1 MIAEKTIYSLEFNK
15 IREILQKFAVSRSGK
30 NKILQMMPEDNINQ
44 INILLDE
51 VYQADKILFEYTES
65 PDFSFDDIS
74 EIVDKADKNVTL
86 SMGELLKIARVMKI
100 SRLVADT
107 IGNINSSEIE
117 LIKDY
122 ANMLFADI
130 LLENDIYKSILG
142 ENEMAD
148 TASSELKRIR
158 DAITK
163 NNITIKNKL
172 QMFVSSPTY
181 NKYLQDSIV
190 TIRNN
195 RFVIP
200 VKSEYKNNIPGL
212 IHDQSASGKAVF
224 VEPFQIVQL
233 NNEIAT
239 LRINESLEIEKI
251 LKQFTIRVGG
261 EADSLRQNFDVLTDL
276 DVIFAKALYAHS
288 LKAERPQVNNNG
300 EIAIIKGRHPL
311 IDKDKVVPISLAIEG
326 KKRLLMITGPNTGG
340 KTVTLKLIG
349 LFSIMA
355 MCGIFPPCEY
365 GSKIAVFEQIFSDI
379 GDEQS
384 IEQSLSTFSSHLV
397 NIIDI
402 TNSADSK
409 TLVLIDELGAGTD
422 PIEGASLA
430 LAVTEK
436 LVDCGGISV
445 ITTHYQQMKEYA
457 LTHDIVECASM
468 DFDPITFAPTY
479 RLLLGSTGS
488 SNAIQIAERLGL
500 NKSIVNRA
508 KSLLSEDK
516 VQFDAIILSAEKARR
531 QAEEEKN
538 QIEQLKIAT
547 ITEYNVAREARKV
560 VENERQ
566 KLNDTMRLEAKKI
579 LQDYLDEA
587 DEAIEKIKKIAQN
600 PTEQGL
606 FEARKLKSKLNKLSY
621 EDESSENIQEYD
633 NTPIKVG
640 DDVYITS
647 LDKTAV
653 VVEDDKRKAEYKVK
667 IGLMTTSV
675 KYGKVKKI
683 RKSDKNHTQ
692 SQSQTNVVIN
702 KPLGKDALPLEC
714 NVIGKRVDEALQIVE
729 KYLDS
734 AVLRGMHEVRIV
746 HGKGSGA
753 LRTAIHDYF
762 KTHPSIATFRLGKYG
777 EGEWG
782 VTIAELK

>member
-1 MIAEKTIYSLEFNK
+1 MISEKTINNLEFNK
-15 IREILQKFAVSRSGK
+15 IREILKSFAVSQSGK
-30 NKILQMMPEDNINQ
+30 QRMLSLSPAQSLGEVNV
-44 INILLDE
+44 LLDE
-51 VYQADKILFEYTES
+51 VYQADKILFEYAES

-74 EIVDKADKNVTL
+74 EVINKADKNVTL
-86 SMGELLKIARVMKI
+86 SMSELLKVARVMRI
-100 SRLVADT
+100 SRLVAES
-107 IGNINSSEIE
+107 IGNIKSEEIE

-122 ANMLFADI
+122 ANMLFADVM
-130 LLENDIYKSILG
+130 LENDIYKCIIS

-148 TASSELKRIR
+148 NASFELKRIR

-163 NNITIKNKL
+163 LNISIKNKL
-172 QMFVSSPTY
+172 NMFVTSPTY

-239 LRINESLEIEKI
+239 LRINESLEIERI
-251 LKQFTIRVGG
+251 LRSFTVRVGG
-261 EADSLRQNFDVLTDL
+261 DADNLKQNFDVLTDL
-276 DVIFAKALYAHS
+276 DIIFAKALYAHS
-288 LKAERPQVNNNG
+288 LRAERPVLNNNG
-300 EIAIIKGRHPL
+300 EIVILKGRHPL
-311 IDKDKVVPISLAIEG
+311 IDKDKVVSISLRINEG
-326 KKRLLMITGPNTGG
+326 KKVLMITGPNTGG

-365 GSKIAVFEQIFSDI
+365 GSKIAFFEQIFSDI

-402 TNSADSK
+402 TNKADCNS
-409 TLVLIDELGAGTD
+409 LVLIDELGAGTD
-422 PIEGASLA
+422 PIEGASIA
-430 LAVTEK
+430 LAVTEN
-436 LVDCGGISV
+436 LVACGATSV

-457 LTHDIVECASM
+457 LTHSVVECASM
-468 DFDPITFAPTY
+468 DFNPETFAPTY
-479 RLLLGSTGS
+479 RLILGSTGS
-488 SNAIQIAERLGL
+488 SNAIQIADRLGL
-500 NKSIVNRA
+500 KKDIVARA
-508 KSLLSEDK
+508 KDLLSEDK
-516 VQFDAIILSAEKARR
+516 VQFDAIILSAEKVRR
-531 QAEEEKN
+531 QAEDEKAE
-538 QIEQLKIAT
+538 IEQLKID
-547 ITEYNVAREARKV
+547 IVKEYNLARNAREI
-560 VENERQ
+560 VEKERA
-566 KLNDTMRLEAKKI
+566 KLNETMRKEAKSI

-587 DEAIEKIKKIAQN
+587 DEAIDKIKKIALA

-606 FEARKLKSKLNKLSY
+606 FEARKLKSKLNNLAY
-621 EDESSENIQEYD
+621 EEEDNKSIQEYD
-633 NTPIKVG
+633 NSPIKIG
-640 DDVYITS
+640 DSVYITS
-647 LDKTAV
+647 LDKTAIIV
-653 VVEDDKRKAEYKVK
+653 SYDKRKAEYTVK
-667 IGLMTTSV
+667 IGLMTTNV

-683 RKSDKNHTQ
+683 VANKQKQ
-692 SQSQTNVVIN
+692 KIEEKKVVVN
-702 KPLGKDALPLEC
+702 KPLSNQPLPLEC
-714 NVIGKRVDEALQIVE
+714 NVIGKRVDEALSIVE
-729 KYLDS
+729 KYIDNAILKG
-734 AVLRGMHEVRIV
+734 VHEVRIV

-753 LRTAIHDYF
+753 LRMAIHDYF
-762 KTHPSIATFRLGKYG
+762 KTHQGVASFRLGQYG

>member
-1 MIAEKTIYSLEFNK
+1 MISEKTIYSLEFNK
-15 IREILQKFAVSRSGK
+15 IREILKDFAVSQSGK
-30 NKILQMMPEDNINQ
+30 KSILSMMPAEGLSAVNN
-44 INILLDE
+44 LLDE
-51 VYQADKILFEYTES
+51 VYQADKILYEYAES
-65 PDFSFDDIS
+65 PDFSFDDIK
-74 EIVDKADKNVTL
+74 EVIDKADKNITL
-86 SMGELLKIARVMKI
+86 TMSELLKVARVMKI
-100 SRLVADT
+100 SRLAAES
-107 IGNINSSEIE
+107 IGKINSTEIE

-148 TASSELKRIR
+148 NASAELKRIR

-163 NNITIKNKL
+163 LNITIKNKL
-172 QMFVSSPTY
+172 NMFVTSPTY
-181 NKYLQDSIV
+181 SKYLQDSIV

-200 VKSEYKNNIPGL
+200 VKSEFKNNIQGL
-212 IHDQSASGKAVF
+212 IHDQSSSGKAVF

-239 LRINESLEIEKI
+239 LRISESLEIERI
-251 LKQFTIRVGG
+251 LKAFTIRVGG
-261 EADSLRQNFDVLTDL
+261 EADNIRQNFNVLTDL

-288 LKAERPQVNNNG
+288 LKAERPVINNDG
-300 EIAIIKGRHPL
+300 IIVIKNGRHPL
-311 IDKDKVVPISLAIEG
+311 IDKDKVVPITLAIEQG
-326 KKRLLMITGPNTGG
+326 KKVFMVTGPNTGG

-365 GSKIAVFEQIFSDI
+365 GSKIAIYNQIFSDI

-397 NIIDI
+397 NIVDI
-402 TNSADSK
+402 TNNADSN

-436 LVDCGGISV
+436 LVQSGATSV

-468 DFDPITFAPTY
+468 DFDPVTFAPTY
-479 RLLLGSTGS
+479 KLLLGGTGS
-488 SNAIQIAERLGL
+488 SNAIQIAQRLGL
-500 NKSIVNRA
+500 DKNIVARA

-516 VQFDAIILSAEKARR
+516 VQFDAIILSAERARR
-531 QAEEEKN
+531 QANAEKAE
-538 QIEQLKIAT
+538 IERLKMEIVK
-547 ITEYNVAREARKV
+547 EHNLARQGREIVESERK
-560 VENERQ
+560 
-566 KLNDTMRLEAKKI
+566 KLNETMRKEAKRI

-587 DEAIEKIKKIAQN
+587 EEALEQIKKIAQN

-606 FEARKLKSKLNKLSY
+606 FEARKLNSRLNKLSY
-621 EDESSENIQEYD
+621 DDESNEKIQEYD
-633 NTPIKVG
+633 TSPIKIG
-640 DDVYITS
+640 DSVYITS
-647 LDKTAV
+647 LDKTAIV
-653 VVEDDKRKAEYKVK
+653 VADDKRKAEYTVK

-683 RKSDKNHTQ
+683 IAKPQKSSDTNKNI
-692 SQSQTNVVIN
+692 VIN
-702 KPLGKDALPLEC
+702 KPINNTQLPLEC

-734 AVLRGMHEVRIV
+734 TVLKGMHEVRIV

-762 KTHPSIATFRLGKYG
+762 KTHPNIATFRLGQYG

>member
-1 MIAEKTIYSLEFNK
+1 MLSLSPAQSLGE
-15 IREILQKFAVSRSGK
+15 A
-30 NKILQMMPEDNINQ
+30 
-44 INILLDE
+44 NILLDE
-51 VYQADKILFEYTES
+51 VYQADKILFEYAES

-74 EIVDKADKNVTL
+74 EVINKADKNVTL
-86 SMGELLKIARVMKI
+86 SMSELLKVARVMRI
-100 SRLVADT
+100 SRLVAES
-107 IGNINSSEIE
+107 IGNIKSEEIE

-122 ANMLFADI
+122 ANMLFADVM
-130 LLENDIYKSILG
+130 LENDIYKCIIS

-148 TASSELKRIR
+148 NASFELKRIR

-163 NNITIKNKL
+163 LNISIKNKL
-172 QMFVSSPTY
+172 NMFVTSPTY

-239 LRINESLEIEKI
+239 LRINESLEIERI
-251 LKQFTIRVGG
+251 LRAFTVRVGG
-261 EADSLRQNFDVLTDL
+261 DADNLKQNFDVLTDL
-276 DVIFAKALYAHS
+276 DIIFAKALYAHS
-288 LKAERPQVNNNG
+288 LRAERPVLNNNG
-300 EIAIIKGRHPL
+300 EIVILKGIHPL
-311 IDKDKVVPISLAIEG
+311 IDKDKVVPISLRINEG
-326 KKRLLMITGPNTGG
+326 KKVLMITGPNTGG

-365 GSKIAVFEQIFSDI
+365 GSKIAFFEQIFSDI

-402 TNSADSK
+402 TNKADCNS
-409 TLVLIDELGAGTD
+409 LVLIDELGAGTD
-422 PIEGASLA
+422 PIEGASIA
-430 LAVTEK
+430 LAVTEN
-436 LVDCGGISV
+436 LVACGATSV

-457 LTHDIVECASM
+457 LTHSVVECASM
-468 DFDPITFAPTY
+468 DFNPETFAPTY
-479 RLLLGSTGS
+479 RLILGSTGS
-488 SNAIQIAERLGL
+488 SNAIQIADRLGL
-500 NKSIVNRA
+500 KKDIVARA
-508 KSLLSEDK
+508 KDLLSEDK
-516 VQFDAIILSAEKARR
+516 VQFDAIILSAEKVRR
-531 QAEEEKN
+531 QAEDEKAE
-538 QIEQLKIAT
+538 IEQLKID
-547 ITEYNVAREARKV
+547 IVKEYNLARNAREI
-560 VENERQ
+560 VEKERA
-566 KLNDTMRLEAKKI
+566 KLNETMRKEAKSI

-587 DEAIEKIKKIAQN
+587 DEAIDKIKQIALA

-606 FEARKLKSKLNKLSY
+606 FEARKLKSKLNNLAY
-621 EDESSENIQEYD
+621 EEEDNKSIQEYD
-633 NTPIKVG
+633 NSPIKIG
-640 DDVYITS
+640 DSVYITS
-647 LDKTAV
+647 LDKTAIIV
-653 VVEDDKRKAEYKVK
+653 SDDKRKAEYTVK
-667 IGLMTTSV
+667 IGLMTTNV

-683 RKSDKNHTQ
+683 VANKQKQ
-692 SQSQTNVVIN
+692 KIEEKKVVVN
-702 KPLGKDALPLEC
+702 KPLSNQPLPLEC
-714 NVIGKRVDEALQIVE
+714 NVIGKRVDEALSIVE
-729 KYLDS
+729 KYIDNAILKG
-734 AVLRGMHEVRIV
+734 VHEVRIV

-753 LRTAIHDYF
+753 LRMAIHDYF
-762 KTHPSIATFRLGKYG
+762 KTHQGVASFRLGQYG

>member
-1 MIAEKTIYSLEFNK
+1 MISEKTIYSLEFNK
-15 IREILQKFAVSRSGK
+15 IREILKDFAVSQSGK
-30 NKILQMMPEDNINQ
+30 KSILSMMPAEGLSAVNN
-44 INILLDE
+44 LLDE
-51 VYQADKILFEYTES
+51 VYQADKILYEYAES
-65 PDFSFDDIS
+65 PDFSFDDIK
-74 EIVDKADKNVTL
+74 EVIDKADKNITL
-86 SMGELLKIARVMKI
+86 TMSELLKVARVMKI
-100 SRLVADT
+100 SRLAAES
-107 IGNINSSEIE
+107 IGKINSTEIE

-148 TASSELKRIR
+148 NASAELKRIR

-163 NNITIKNKL
+163 LNITIKNKL
-172 QMFVSSPTY
+172 NMFVTSPTY
-181 NKYLQDSIV
+181 SKYLQDSIV

-200 VKSEYKNNIPGL
+200 VKSEFKNNIQGL
-212 IHDQSASGKAVF
+212 IHDQSSSGKAVF

-239 LRINESLEIEKI
+239 LRISESLEIERI
-251 LKQFTIRVGG
+251 LKAFTIRVGG
-261 EADSLRQNFDVLTDL
+261 EADNIRQNFNVLTDL

-288 LKAERPQVNNNG
+288 LKAERPVINNDG
-300 EIAIIKGRHPL
+300 IIVIKNGRHPL
-311 IDKDKVVPISLAIEG
+311 IDKDKVVPITLAIEQG
-326 KKRLLMITGPNTGG
+326 KKVFMVTGPNTGG

-365 GSKIAVFEQIFSDI
+365 GSKIAIYNQIFSDI

-397 NIIDI
+397 NIVDI
-402 TNSADSK
+402 TNNADSN

-436 LVDCGGISV
+436 LVQSGATSV

-468 DFDPITFAPTY
+468 DFDPVTFAPTY
-479 RLLLGSTGS
+479 KLLLGGTGS
-488 SNAIQIAERLGL
+488 SNAIQIAQRLGL
-500 NKSIVNRA
+500 DKNIVARA

-516 VQFDAIILSAEKARR
+516 VQFDAIILSAERARR
-531 QAEEEKN
+531 QANAEKAE
-538 QIEQLKIAT
+538 IERLKMEIVK
-547 ITEYNVAREARKV
+547 EHNLARQGREIVESERK
-560 VENERQ
+560 
-566 KLNDTMRLEAKKI
+566 KLNDTMRKEAKRI

-587 DEAIEKIKKIAQN
+587 EEALEQIKKIAQN

-606 FEARKLKSKLNKLSY
+606 FEARKLNSRLNKLSY
-621 EDESSENIQEYD
+621 DDESNEKIQEYD
-633 NTPIKVG
+633 TSPIKIG
-640 DDVYITS
+640 DSVYITS
-647 LDKTAV
+647 LDKTAIV
-653 VVEDDKRKAEYKVK
+653 VADDKRKAEYTVK

-683 RKSDKNHTQ
+683 IAKPQKSSDTNK
-692 SQSQTNVVIN
+692 NVVIN
-702 KPLGKDALPLEC
+702 KPINNTQLPLEC

-734 AVLRGMHEVRIV
+734 AVLKGMHEVRIV

-762 KTHPSIATFRLGKYG
+762 KTHPNIATFRLGQYG

>member
-1 MIAEKTIYSLEFNK
+1 MISEKTIYSLEFNK
-15 IREILQKFAVSRSGK
+15 IREILKDFAVSQSGK
-30 NKILQMMPEDNINQ
+30 KSILSMMPAEGLSAVNN
-44 INILLDE
+44 LLDE
-51 VYQADKILFEYTES
+51 VYQADKILYEYAES
-65 PDFSFDDIS
+65 PDFSFDDIK
-74 EIVDKADKNVTL
+74 EVIDKADKNITL
-86 SMGELLKIARVMKI
+86 TMSELLKVARVMKI
-100 SRLVADT
+100 SRLAAES
-107 IGNINSSEIE
+107 IGKINSTEIE

-148 TASSELKRIR
+148 NASAELKRIR

-163 NNITIKNKL
+163 LNITIKNKL
-172 QMFVSSPTY
+172 NMFVTSPTY
-181 NKYLQDSIV
+181 SKYLQDSIV

-200 VKSEYKNNIPGL
+200 VKSEFKNNIQGL
-212 IHDQSASGKAVF
+212 IHDQSSSGKAVF

-239 LRINESLEIEKI
+239 LRISESLEIERI
-251 LKQFTIRVGG
+251 LKAFTIRVGG
-261 EADSLRQNFDVLTDL
+261 EADNIRQNFNVLTDL

-288 LKAERPQVNNNG
+288 LKAERPVVNNDG
-300 EIAIIKGRHPL
+300 IIVIKNGRHPL
-311 IDKDKVVPISLAIEG
+311 IDKDKVVPITLAIEQG
-326 KKRLLMITGPNTGG
+326 KKVFMVTGPNTGG

-365 GSKIAVFEQIFSDI
+365 GSKIAIYNQIFSDI

-397 NIIDI
+397 NIVDI
-402 TNSADSK
+402 TNNADSN

-436 LVDCGGISV
+436 LVQSGATSV

-468 DFDPITFAPTY
+468 DFDPVTFAPTY
-479 RLLLGSTGS
+479 KLLLGGTGS
-488 SNAIQIAERLGL
+488 SNAIQIAQRLGL
-500 NKSIVNRA
+500 DKNIVARA

-516 VQFDAIILSAEKARR
+516 VQFDAIILSAERARR
-531 QAEEEKN
+531 QANAEKAE
-538 QIEQLKIAT
+538 IERLKMEIVK
-547 ITEYNVAREARKV
+547 EHNLARQGREIVESERK
-560 VENERQ
+560 
-566 KLNDTMRLEAKKI
+566 KLNDTMRKEAKRI

-587 DEAIEKIKKIAQN
+587 EEALEQIKKIAQN

-606 FEARKLKSKLNKLSY
+606 FEARKLNSRLNKLSY
-621 EDESSENIQEYD
+621 DDESNEKIQEYD
-633 NTPIKVG
+633 TSPIKIG
-640 DDVYITS
+640 DSVYITS
-647 LDKTAV
+647 LDKTAIV
-653 VVEDDKRKAEYKVK
+653 VADDKRKAEYTVK

-683 RKSDKNHTQ
+683 IAKPQKSSDTNK
-692 SQSQTNVVIN
+692 NVVIN
-702 KPLGKDALPLEC
+702 KPINNTQLPLEC

-734 AVLRGMHEVRIV
+734 AVLKGMHEVRIV

-762 KTHPSIATFRLGKYG
+762 KTHPNIATFRLGQYG

>member
-1 MIAEKTIYSLEFNK
+1 MISEKTINNLEFNK
-15 IREILQKFAVSRSGK
+15 IREILKSFAVSQSGK
-30 NKILQMMPEDNINQ
+30 QRMLSLSPAQSLGEVNV
-44 INILLDE
+44 LLDE
-51 VYQADKILFEYTES
+51 VYQADKILFEYAES

-74 EIVDKADKNVTL
+74 EVINKADKNVTL
-86 SMGELLKIARVMKI
+86 SMSELLKVARVMRI
-100 SRLVADT
+100 SRLVAES
-107 IGNINSSEIE
+107 IGNIKSEEIE

-122 ANMLFADI
+122 ANMLFADVM
-130 LLENDIYKSILG
+130 LENDIYKCIIS

-148 TASSELKRIR
+148 NASFELKRIR

-163 NNITIKNKL
+163 LNISIKNKL
-172 QMFVSSPTY
+172 NMFVTSPTY

-239 LRINESLEIEKI
+239 LRINESLEIERI
-251 LKQFTIRVGG
+251 LRAFTVRVGG
-261 EADSLRQNFDVLTDL
+261 DADNLKQNFDVLTDL
-276 DVIFAKALYAHS
+276 DIIFAKALYAHS
-288 LKAERPQVNNNG
+288 LRAERPVLNNNG
-300 EIAIIKGRHPL
+300 EIVILKGRHPL
-311 IDKDKVVPISLAIEG
+311 IDKDKVVPISLRINEG
-326 KKRLLMITGPNTGG
+326 KKVLMITGPNTGG

-365 GSKIAVFEQIFSDI
+365 GSKIAFFEQIFSDI

-402 TNSADSK
+402 TNKADCNS
-409 TLVLIDELGAGTD
+409 LVLIDELGAGTD
-422 PIEGASLA
+422 PIEGASIA
-430 LAVTEK
+430 LAVTEN
-436 LVDCGGISV
+436 LVACGATSV

-457 LTHDIVECASM
+457 LTHSVVECASM
-468 DFDPITFAPTY
+468 DFNPETFAPTY
-479 RLLLGSTGS
+479 RLILGSTGS
-488 SNAIQIAERLGL
+488 SNAIQIADRLGL
-500 NKSIVNRA
+500 KKDIVARA
-508 KSLLSEDK
+508 KDLLSEDK
-516 VQFDAIILSAEKARR
+516 VQFDAIILSAEKVRR
-531 QAEEEKN
+531 QAEDEKAE
-538 QIEQLKIAT
+538 IEQLKID
-547 ITEYNVAREARKV
+547 IVKEYNLARNAREI
-560 VENERQ
+560 VEKERA
-566 KLNDTMRLEAKKI
+566 KLNETMRKEAKSI

-587 DEAIEKIKKIAQN
+587 DEAIDKIKKIALA

-606 FEARKLKSKLNKLSY
+606 FEARKLKSKLNNLAY
-621 EDESSENIQEYD
+621 EEEDNKSIQEYD
-633 NTPIKVG
+633 NSPIKIG
-640 DDVYITS
+640 DSVYITS
-647 LDKTAV
+647 LDKTAIIV
-653 VVEDDKRKAEYKVK
+653 SDDKRKAEYTVK
-667 IGLMTTSV
+667 IGLMTTNV

-683 RKSDKNHTQ
+683 VANKQKQ
-692 SQSQTNVVIN
+692 KIEEKKVVVN
-702 KPLGKDALPLEC
+702 KPLSNQPLPLEC
-714 NVIGKRVDEALQIVE
+714 NVIGKRVDEALSIVE
-729 KYLDS
+729 KYIDNAILKG
-734 AVLRGMHEVRIV
+734 VHEVRIV

-753 LRTAIHDYF
+753 LRMAIHDYF
-762 KTHPSIATFRLGKYG
+762 KTHQGVASFRLGQYG

>member
-1 MIAEKTIYSLEFNK
+1 MISEKTIYSLEFNK
-15 IREILQKFAVSRSGK
+15 IREILKGFAVSQSGK
-30 NKILQMMPEDNINQ
+30 KSILSMMPAEGINTV
-44 INILLDE
+44 NVLLDE
-51 VYQADKILFEYTES
+51 VYQADKILYEYAES
-65 PDFSFDDIS
+65 PDFSFDDIK
-74 EIVDKADKNVTL
+74 EVIDKADKNITL
-86 SMGELLKIARVMKI
+86 TMSELLKVARVMKI
-100 SRLVADT
+100 SRLASES
-107 IGNINSSEIE
+107 IGKINSTEIE

-148 TASSELKRIR
+148 NASAELKRIR

-163 NNITIKNKL
+163 LNITIKNKL
-172 QMFVSSPTY
+172 NMFVTSPTY
-181 NKYLQDSIV
+181 SKYLQDSIV

-200 VKSEYKNNIPGL
+200 VKSEFKNNIQGL
-212 IHDQSASGKAVF
+212 IHDQSSSGKAVF

-239 LRINESLEIEKI
+239 LRISESLEIERI
-251 LKQFTIRVGG
+251 LKAFTIRVGG
-261 EADSLRQNFDVLTDL
+261 EADNIRQNFNVLTDL

-288 LKAERPQVNNNG
+288 LKAERPVVNNDG
-300 EIAIIKGRHPL
+300 IIVIKNGRHPL
-311 IDKDKVVPISLAIEG
+311 IDKDKVVPITLAIEQG
-326 KKRLLMITGPNTGG
+326 KKVFMVTGPNTGG

-365 GSKIAVFEQIFSDI
+365 GSKIAIYNQIFSDI

-397 NIIDI
+397 NIVDI
-402 TNSADSK
+402 TNNADSN

-436 LVDCGGISV
+436 LVQSGATSV

-468 DFDPITFAPTY
+468 DFDPVTFAPTY
-479 RLLLGSTGS
+479 KLLLGGTGS
-488 SNAIQIAERLGL
+488 SDAIQIAQRLGL
-500 NKSIVNRA
+500 DKNIVARA

-516 VQFDAIILSAEKARR
+516 VQFDAIILSAERARR
-531 QAEEEKN
+531 QANAEKAE
-538 QIEQLKIAT
+538 IERLKMEIVK
-547 ITEYNVAREARKV
+547 EHNLARQGREIVESERK
-560 VENERQ
+560 
-566 KLNDTMRLEAKKI
+566 KLNDTMRKEAKRI

-587 DEAIEKIKKIAQN
+587 EEALEQIKKIAQN

-606 FEARKLKSKLNKLSY
+606 FEARKLNSRLNKLSY
-621 EDESSENIQEYD
+621 DDESNEKIQEYD
-633 NTPIKVG
+633 NSPIKIG
-640 DDVYITS
+640 DSVYITS
-647 LDKTAV
+647 LDKTAIV
-653 VVEDDKRKAEYKVK
+653 VADDKRKAEYTVK

-683 RKSDKNHTQ
+683 IAKPQKSSDTNK
-692 SQSQTNVVIN
+692 NVVIN
-702 KPLGKDALPLEC
+702 KPINNTQLPLEC

-734 AVLRGMHEVRIV
+734 AVLKGMHEVRIV

-762 KTHPSIATFRLGKYG
+762 KTHPNIATFRLGQYG

>member
-1 MIAEKTIYSLEFNK
+1 MY
-15 IREILQKFAVSRSGK
+15 
-30 NKILQMMPEDNINQ
+30 
-44 INILLDE
+44 
-51 VYQADKILFEYTES
+51 EYAES
-65 PDFSFDDIS
+65 PDFSFDDIK
-74 EIVDKADKNVTL
+74 EIIDKADKNITL
-86 SMGELLKIARVMKI
+86 TMSELLKVARVMKI
-100 SRLVADT
+100 SRLAAES
-107 IGNINSSEIE
+107 IGKINSTEIE

-148 TASSELKRIR
+148 NASAELKRIR

-163 NNITIKNKL
+163 LNITIKNKL
-172 QMFVSSPTY
+172 NMFVTSPTY
-181 NKYLQDSIV
+181 SKYLQDSIV

-200 VKSEYKNNIPGL
+200 VKSEFKNNIQGL
-212 IHDQSASGKAVF
+212 IHDQSSSGKAVF

-239 LRINESLEIEKI
+239 LRISESLEIERI
-251 LKQFTIRVGG
+251 LKAFTIRVGG
-261 EADSLRQNFDVLTDL
+261 EADNIRQNFNVLTDL

-288 LKAERPQVNNNG
+288 LKAERPVINNDG
-300 EIAIIKGRHPL
+300 IIVIKNGRHPL
-311 IDKDKVVPISLAIEG
+311 IDKDKVVPITLAIEQG
-326 KKRLLMITGPNTGG
+326 KKVFMVTGPNTGG

-365 GSKIAVFEQIFSDI
+365 GSKIAIYNQIFSDI

-397 NIIDI
+397 NIVDI
-402 TNSADSK
+402 TNNADSN

-436 LVDCGGISV
+436 LVQSGATSV

-468 DFDPITFAPTY
+468 DFDPVTFAPTY
-479 RLLLGSTGS
+479 KLLLGGTGS
-488 SNAIQIAERLGL
+488 SNAIQIAQRLGL
-500 NKSIVNRA
+500 DKNIVARA

-516 VQFDAIILSAEKARR
+516 VQFDAIILSAERARR
-531 QAEEEKN
+531 QANAEKAE
-538 QIEQLKIAT
+538 IERLKMEIVK
-547 ITEYNVAREARKV
+547 EHNLARQGREIVESERK
-560 VENERQ
+560 
-566 KLNDTMRLEAKKI
+566 KLNETMRKEAKRI

-587 DEAIEKIKKIAQN
+587 EEALEQIKKIAQN

-606 FEARKLKSKLNKLSY
+606 FEARKLNSRLNKLSY
-621 EDESSENIQEYD
+621 DDESNEKIQEYD
-633 NTPIKVG
+633 TSPIKIG
-640 DDVYITS
+640 DSVYITS
-647 LDKTAV
+647 LDKTAIV
-653 VVEDDKRKAEYKVK
+653 VADDKRKAEYTVK

-683 RKSDKNHTQ
+683 IAKPQKSSDTNKNI
-692 SQSQTNVVIN
+692 VIN
-702 KPLGKDALPLEC
+702 KPINNTQLPLEC

-734 AVLRGMHEVRIV
+734 AVLKGMHEVRIV

-762 KTHPSIATFRLGKYG
+762 KTHPNIATFRLGQYG

>member
-1 MIAEKTIYSLEFNK
+1 MISEKTIYSLEFNK
-15 IREILQKFAVSRSGK
+15 IREILKDFAVSQSGK
-30 NKILQMMPEDNINQ
+30 KSILSMMPAEGLSAVNN
-44 INILLDE
+44 LLDE
-51 VYQADKILFEYTES
+51 VYQADKILYEYAES
-65 PDFSFDDIS
+65 PDFSFDDIK
-74 EIVDKADKNVTL
+74 EIIDKADKNITL
-86 SMGELLKIARVMKI
+86 TMSELLKVARVMKI
-100 SRLVADT
+100 SRLAAES
-107 IGNINSSEIE
+107 IGKINSTEIE

-148 TASSELKRIR
+148 NASAELKRIR

-163 NNITIKNKL
+163 LNITIKNKL
-172 QMFVSSPTY
+172 NMFVTSPTY
-181 NKYLQDSIV
+181 SKYLQDSIV

-200 VKSEYKNNIPGL
+200 VKSEFKNNIQGL
-212 IHDQSASGKAVF
+212 IHDQSSSGKAVF

-239 LRINESLEIEKI
+239 LRISESLEIERI
-251 LKQFTIRVGG
+251 LKAFTIRVGG
-261 EADSLRQNFDVLTDL
+261 EADNIRQNFNVLTDL

-288 LKAERPQVNNNG
+288 LKAERPVVNNDG
-300 EIAIIKGRHPL
+300 IIVIKNGRHPL
-311 IDKDKVVPISLAIEG
+311 IDKDKVVPITLAIEQG
-326 KKRLLMITGPNTGG
+326 KKVFMVTGPNTGG

-365 GSKIAVFEQIFSDI
+365 GSKIAIYNQIFSDI

-397 NIIDI
+397 NIVDI
-402 TNSADSK
+402 TNNADSN

-436 LVDCGGISV
+436 LVQSGATSV

-468 DFDPITFAPTY
+468 DFDPVTFAPTY
-479 RLLLGSTGS
+479 KLLLGGTGS
-488 SNAIQIAERLGL
+488 SNAIQIAQRLGL
-500 NKSIVNRA
+500 DKNIVARA

-516 VQFDAIILSAEKARR
+516 VQFDAIILSAERARR
-531 QAEEEKN
+531 QANAEKAE
-538 QIEQLKIAT
+538 IERLKMEIVK
-547 ITEYNVAREARKV
+547 EHNLARQGREIVESERK
-560 VENERQ
+560 
-566 KLNDTMRLEAKKI
+566 KLNDTMRKEAKRI

-587 DEAIEKIKKIAQN
+587 EEALEQIKKIAQN

-606 FEARKLKSKLNKLSY
+606 FEARKLNSRLNKLSY
-621 EDESSENIQEYD
+621 DDESNEKIQEYD
-633 NTPIKVG
+633 TSPIKIG
-640 DDVYITS
+640 DSVYITS
-647 LDKTAV
+647 LDKTAIV
-653 VVEDDKRKAEYKVK
+653 VADDKRKAEYTVK

-683 RKSDKNHTQ
+683 IAKAQKQNDTSK
-692 SQSQTNVVIN
+692 NVVIN
-702 KPLGKDALPLEC
+702 KPINNTQLPLEC

-734 AVLRGMHEVRIV
+734 AVLKGMHEVRIV

-762 KTHPSIATFRLGKYG
+762 KTHPNIATFRLGQYG

>member
-1 MIAEKTIYSLEFNK
+1 MISEKTIYSLEFNK
-15 IREILQKFAVSRSGK
+15 VREILKSFAVSKSGK
-30 NKILQMMPEDNINQ
+30 DKILTMMPEEGLKNA
-44 INILLDE
+44 NILLDE
-51 VYQADKILFEYTES
+51 VYQADKILFEYAES
-65 PDFSFDDIS
+65 PDFSFDDIK
-74 EIVDKADKNVTL
+74 EIIDKADKNVTL
-86 SMGELLKIARVMKI
+86 SMSDLLKVARVMKI
-100 SRLVADT
+100 SRLAADT
-107 IGNINSSEIE
+107 ISRINSTEIE

-122 ANMLFADI
+122 ANMLFADS
-130 LLENDIYKSILG
+130 LLENDIYKSIIG
-142 ENEMAD
+142 DNEMAD
-148 TASSELKRIR
+148 NASSELKHIR

-163 NNITIKNKL
+163 INLSIKNKL
-172 QMFVSSPTY
+172 NMFISSPTY
-181 NKYLQDSIV
+181 NKYLQDGIV

-200 VKSEYKNNIPGL
+200 VKNEYKNNIPGL
-212 IHDQSASGKAVF
+212 IHDQSSSGKAVF

-239 LRINESLEIEKI
+239 LRINESLEIERI
-251 LKQFTIRVGG
+251 LKTFTIRVGG
-261 EADSLRQNFDVLTDL
+261 EADNLRQNFDVLTNL
-276 DVIFAKALYAHS
+276 DIIFAKALYAHS
-288 LKAERPQVNNNG
+288 LKAERPVINNDG
-300 EIAIIKGRHPL
+300 IIKIINGKHPL
-311 IDKDKVVPISLAIEG
+311 IEKEKVIPISLAIDNG
-326 KKRLLMITGPNTGG
+326 KKVLMITGPNTGG

-349 LFSIMA
+349 LFSIMT

-365 GSKIAVFEQIFSDI
+365 GSKIAIYSQIYSDI

-402 TNSADSK
+402 TNSANGD

-436 LVDCGGISV
+436 LVECGATSV

-468 DFDPITFAPTY
+468 DFDPVTFAPTY
-479 RLLLGSTGS
+479 KLLLGSTGT

-500 NKSIVNRA
+500 NKSIVKRA

-516 VQFDAIILSAEKARR
+516 VQFDAIILSAEKVRR
-531 QAEEEKN
+531 EAEAEKVE
-538 QIEQLKIAT
+538 IEKLKTEIVK
-547 ITEYNVAREARKV
+547 EYNIARQGREI

-566 KLNDTMRLEAKKI
+566 KLNDTMRREAKKI

-587 DEAIEKIKKIAQN
+587 EEAIAKIKQIAQN

-606 FEARKLKSKLNKLSY
+606 FEARKLNSKLNKLSY
-621 EDESSENIQEYD
+621 DEESNESIQEYD
-633 NTPIKVG
+633 NSPIKIG
-640 DDVYITS
+640 DSVYITS
-647 LDKTAV
+647 LDKTAIIV
-653 VVEDDKRKAEYKVK
+653 ADDKRKAEYTVK
-667 IGLMTTSV
+667 IGLMTTNV

-683 RKSDKNHTQ
+683 LPKKQKTEERQKA
-692 SQSQTNVVIN
+692 VVVN
-702 KPLGKDALPLEC
+702 KPVNNVTLPLEC
-714 NVIGKRVDEALQIVE
+714 NVIGKRVDEALAIVE
-729 KYLDS
+729 KYIDS
-734 AVLRGMHEVRIV
+734 AILKGMHEVRIV

-753 LRTAIHDYF
+753 LRMAIHDFF
-762 KTHPSIATFRLGKYG
+762 KTHTGIESYRLGKYG

>member
-1 MIAEKTIYSLEFNK
+1 MISEKTINNLEFNK
-15 IREILQKFAVSRSGK
+15 IREILKSFAVSQSGK
-30 NKILQMMPEDNINQ
+30 QSVLSLSPAQSLGEA
-44 INILLDE
+44 NILLDE
-51 VYQADKILFEYTES
+51 VYQADKILFEYAES

-74 EIVDKADKNVTL
+74 EVINKADKNVTL
-86 SMGELLKIARVMKI
+86 SMSELLKVARVMRI
-100 SRLVADT
+100 SRLVAES
-107 IGNINSSEIE
+107 IGNIKSEEIE

-122 ANMLFADI
+122 ANMLFADVM
-130 LLENDIYKSILG
+130 LENDIYKCIIS

-148 TASSELKRIR
+148 NASFELKRIR

-163 NNITIKNKL
+163 LNISIKNKL
-172 QMFVSSPTY
+172 NMFVTSPTY

-239 LRINESLEIEKI
+239 LRINESLEIERI
-251 LKQFTIRVGG
+251 LRAFTVRVGG
-261 EADSLRQNFDVLTDL
+261 DADNLKQNFDVLTDL
-276 DVIFAKALYAHS
+276 DIIFAKALYAHS
-288 LKAERPQVNNNG
+288 LRAERPVLNNNG
-300 EIAIIKGRHPL
+300 EIVILKGIHPL
-311 IDKDKVVPISLAIEG
+311 IDKDKVVPISLRINEG
-326 KKRLLMITGPNTGG
+326 KKVLMITGPNTGG

-365 GSKIAVFEQIFSDI
+365 GSKIAFFEQIFSDI

-402 TNSADSK
+402 TNKADCNS
-409 TLVLIDELGAGTD
+409 LVLIDELGAGTD
-422 PIEGASLA
+422 PIEGASIA
-430 LAVTEK
+430 LAVTEN
-436 LVDCGGISV
+436 LVACGATSV

-457 LTHDIVECASM
+457 LTHSVVECASM
-468 DFDPITFAPTY
+468 DFNPETFAPTY
-479 RLLLGSTGS
+479 RLILGSTGS
-488 SNAIQIAERLGL
+488 SNAIQIADRLGL
-500 NKSIVNRA
+500 KKDIVARA
-508 KSLLSEDK
+508 KDLLSEDK
-516 VQFDAIILSAEKARR
+516 VQFDAIILSAEKVRR
-531 QAEEEKN
+531 QAEDEKAE
-538 QIEQLKIAT
+538 IEQLKID
-547 ITEYNVAREARKV
+547 IVKEYNLARNAREI
-560 VENERQ
+560 VEKERA
-566 KLNDTMRLEAKKI
+566 KLNETMRKEAKSI

-587 DEAIEKIKKIAQN
+587 DEAIDKIKQIALA

-606 FEARKLKSKLNKLSY
+606 FEARKLKSKLNNLAY
-621 EDESSENIQEYD
+621 EEEDNKSIQEYD
-633 NTPIKVG
+633 NSPIKIG
-640 DDVYITS
+640 DSVYITS
-647 LDKTAV
+647 LDKTAIIV
-653 VVEDDKRKAEYKVK
+653 SDDKRKAEYTVK
-667 IGLMTTSV
+667 IGLMTTNV

-683 RKSDKNHTQ
+683 VANKQKQ
-692 SQSQTNVVIN
+692 KIEEKKVVVN
-702 KPLGKDALPLEC
+702 KPLSNQPLPLEC
-714 NVIGKRVDEALQIVE
+714 NVIGKRVDEALSIVE
-729 KYLDS
+729 KYIDNAILKG
-734 AVLRGMHEVRIV
+734 VHEVRIV

-753 LRTAIHDYF
+753 LRMAIHDYF
-762 KTHPSIATFRLGKYG
+762 KTHQGVASFRLGQYG

>member
-1 MIAEKTIYSLEFNK
+1 MISEKTIYSLEFNK
-15 IREILQKFAVSRSGK
+15 IREILKDFAVSQSGK
-30 NKILQMMPEDNINQ
+30 KSILSMMPAEGLSAVNN
-44 INILLDE
+44 LLDE
-51 VYQADKILFEYTES
+51 VYQADKILYEYAES
-65 PDFSFDDIS
+65 PDFSFDDIK
-74 EIVDKADKNVTL
+74 EVIDKADKNITL
-86 SMGELLKIARVMKI
+86 TMSELLKVARVMKI
-100 SRLVADT
+100 SRLAAES
-107 IGNINSSEIE
+107 IGKINSTEIE

-148 TASSELKRIR
+148 NASAELKRIR

-163 NNITIKNKL
+163 LNITIKNKL
-172 QMFVSSPTY
+172 NMFVTSPTY
-181 NKYLQDSIV
+181 SKYLQDSIV

-200 VKSEYKNNIPGL
+200 VKSEFKNNIQGL
-212 IHDQSASGKAVF
+212 IHDQSSSGKAVF

-239 LRINESLEIEKI
+239 LRISESLEIERI
-251 LKQFTIRVGG
+251 LKAFTIRVGG
-261 EADSLRQNFDVLTDL
+261 EADNIRQNFNVLTDL

-288 LKAERPQVNNNG
+288 LKAERPVVNNDG
-300 EIAIIKGRHPL
+300 IIVIKNGRHPL
-311 IDKDKVVPISLAIEG
+311 IDKDKVVPITLAIEQG
-326 KKRLLMITGPNTGG
+326 KKVFMVTGPNTGG

-365 GSKIAVFEQIFSDI
+365 GSKIAIYNQIFSDI

-397 NIIDI
+397 NIVDI
-402 TNSADSK
+402 TNNADSN

-436 LVDCGGISV
+436 LVQSGATSV

-468 DFDPITFAPTY
+468 DFDPVTFAPTY
-479 RLLLGSTGS
+479 KLLLGGTGS
-488 SNAIQIAERLGL
+488 SNAIQIAQRLGL
-500 NKSIVNRA
+500 DKNIVARA

-516 VQFDAIILSAEKARR
+516 VQFDAIILSAERARR
-531 QAEEEKN
+531 QANAEKAE
-538 QIEQLKIAT
+538 IERLKMEIVK
-547 ITEYNVAREARKV
+547 EHNLARQGREIVESERK
-560 VENERQ
+560 
-566 KLNDTMRLEAKKI
+566 KLNDTMRKEAKRI

-587 DEAIEKIKKIAQN
+587 EEALEQIKKIAQN

-606 FEARKLKSKLNKLSY
+606 FEARKLNSRLNKLSY
-621 EDESSENIQEYD
+621 DDESNEKIQEYD
-633 NTPIKVG
+633 TSPIKIG
-640 DDVYITS
+640 DSVYITS
-647 LDKTAV
+647 LDKTAIV
-653 VVEDDKRKAEYKVK
+653 VADDKRKAEYTVK

-683 RKSDKNHTQ
+683 IAKVQKQNDTSKNI
-692 SQSQTNVVIN
+692 VIN
-702 KPLGKDALPLEC
+702 KPINNTQLPLEC

-734 AVLRGMHEVRIV
+734 AVLKGMHEVRIV

-762 KTHPSIATFRLGKYG
+762 KTHPNIATFRLGQYG

>member
-1 MIAEKTIYSLEFNK
+1 MISEKTINNLEFNK
-15 IREILQKFAVSRSGK
+15 IREILKSFAVSQSGK
-30 NKILQMMPEDNINQ
+30 QSVLSLSPAQSLGEA
-44 INILLDE
+44 NILLDE
-51 VYQADKILFEYTES
+51 VYQADKILFEYAES

-74 EIVDKADKNVTL
+74 EVINKADKNVTL
-86 SMGELLKIARVMKI
+86 SMSELLKVARVMRI
-100 SRLVADT
+100 SRLVAES
-107 IGNINSSEIE
+107 IGNIKSEEIE

-122 ANMLFADI
+122 ANMLFADVM
-130 LLENDIYKSILG
+130 LENDIYKCIIS

-148 TASSELKRIR
+148 NASFELKRIR

-163 NNITIKNKL
+163 LNISIKNKL
-172 QMFVSSPTY
+172 NMFVTSPTY

-239 LRINESLEIEKI
+239 LRINESLEIERI
-251 LKQFTIRVGG
+251 LRAFTVRVGG
-261 EADSLRQNFDVLTDL
+261 DADNLKQNFDVLTDL
-276 DVIFAKALYAHS
+276 DIIFAKALYAHS
-288 LKAERPQVNNNG
+288 LRAERPVLNNNG
-300 EIAIIKGRHPL
+300 EIVILKGRHPL
-311 IDKDKVVPISLAIEG
+311 IDKDKVVPISLRINEG
-326 KKRLLMITGPNTGG
+326 KKVLMITGPNTGG

-365 GSKIAVFEQIFSDI
+365 GSKIAFFEQIFSDI

-402 TNSADSK
+402 TNKADCNS
-409 TLVLIDELGAGTD
+409 LVLIDELGAGTD
-422 PIEGASLA
+422 PIEGASIA
-430 LAVTEK
+430 LAVTEN
-436 LVDCGGISV
+436 LVACGATSV

-457 LTHDIVECASM
+457 LTHSVVECASM
-468 DFDPITFAPTY
+468 DFNPETFAPTY
-479 RLLLGSTGS
+479 RLILGSTGS
-488 SNAIQIAERLGL
+488 SNAIQIADRLGL
-500 NKSIVNRA
+500 KKDIVARA
-508 KSLLSEDK
+508 KDLLSEDK
-516 VQFDAIILSAEKARR
+516 VQFDAIILSAEKVRR
-531 QAEEEKN
+531 QAEDEKAE
-538 QIEQLKIAT
+538 IEQLKID
-547 ITEYNVAREARKV
+547 IVKEYNLARNAREI
-560 VENERQ
+560 VEKERA
-566 KLNDTMRLEAKKI
+566 KLNETMRKEAKSI

-587 DEAIEKIKKIAQN
+587 DEAIDKIKKIALA

-606 FEARKLKSKLNKLSY
+606 FEARKLKSKLNNLAY
-621 EDESSENIQEYD
+621 EEEDNKSIQEYD
-633 NTPIKVG
+633 NSPIKIG
-640 DDVYITS
+640 DSVYITS
-647 LDKTAV
+647 LDKTAIIV
-653 VVEDDKRKAEYKVK
+653 SDDKRKAEYTVK
-667 IGLMTTSV
+667 IGLMTTNV

-683 RKSDKNHTQ
+683 VANKPKQKTEEKK
-692 SQSQTNVVIN
+692 VVVN
-702 KPLGKDALPLEC
+702 KPLSNQPLPLEC
-714 NVIGKRVDEALQIVE
+714 NVIGKRVDEALSIVE
-729 KYLDS
+729 KYIDNAILKG
-734 AVLRGMHEVRIV
+734 VHEVRIV

-753 LRTAIHDYF
+753 LRMAIHDYF
-762 KTHPSIATFRLGKYG
+762 KTHQSVASFRLGQYG

>member
-1 MIAEKTIYSLEFNK
+1 MISEKTIYSLEFNK
-15 IREILQKFAVSRSGK
+15 IREILKDFAVSQSGK
-30 NKILQMMPEDNINQ
+30 KSILSLMPAEGLSAVNN
-44 INILLDE
+44 LLDE
-51 VYQADKILFEYTES
+51 VYQADKILYEYAES
-65 PDFSFDDIS
+65 PDFSFDDIK
-74 EIVDKADKNVTL
+74 EIIDKADKNITL
-86 SMGELLKIARVMKI
+86 TMSELLKVARVMKI
-100 SRLVADT
+100 SRLAAES
-107 IGNINSSEIE
+107 IGKINSTEIE

-148 TASSELKRIR
+148 NASAELKRIR

-163 NNITIKNKL
+163 LNITIKNKL
-172 QMFVSSPTY
+172 NMFVTSPTY
-181 NKYLQDSIV
+181 SKYLQDSIV

-200 VKSEYKNNIPGL
+200 VKSEFKNNIQGL
-212 IHDQSASGKAVF
+212 IHDQSSSGKAVF

-239 LRINESLEIEKI
+239 LRISESLEIERI
-251 LKQFTIRVGG
+251 LKAFTIRVGG
-261 EADSLRQNFDVLTDL
+261 EADNIRQNFNVLTDL

-288 LKAERPQVNNNG
+288 LKAERPVVNNDG
-300 EIAIIKGRHPL
+300 IIVIKNGRHPL
-311 IDKDKVVPISLAIEG
+311 IDKDKVVPITLAIEQG
-326 KKRLLMITGPNTGG
+326 KKVFMVTGPNTGG

-365 GSKIAVFEQIFSDI
+365 GSKIAIFNKIFSDI

-402 TNSADSK
+402 TNNADSN

-436 LVDCGGISV
+436 LVQSGATSV

-468 DFDPITFAPTY
+468 DFDPVTFAPTY
-479 RLLLGSTGS
+479 KLLLGGTGS
-488 SNAIQIAERLGL
+488 SNAIQIAQRLGL
-500 NKSIVNRA
+500 DKNIVARA

-531 QAEEEKN
+531 QANAEKAE
-538 QIEQLKIAT
+538 IERLKMEIVK
-547 ITEYNVAREARKV
+547 EHNLARQGREIVESERK
-560 VENERQ
+560 
-566 KLNDTMRLEAKKI
+566 KLNETMRKEAKRI

-587 DEAIEKIKKIAQN
+587 EEALEQIKKIAQN

-606 FEARKLKSKLNKLSY
+606 FEARKLNSRLNKLSY
-621 EDESSENIQEYD
+621 DDESNEKIQEYD
-633 NTPIKVG
+633 TSPIKIG
-640 DDVYITS
+640 DSVYITS
-647 LDKTAV
+647 LDKTAIV
-653 VVEDDKRKAEYKVK
+653 VADDKRKAEYTVK

-683 RKSDKNHTQ
+683 IAKPQKSSDTNK
-692 SQSQTNVVIN
+692 NVVIN
-702 KPLGKDALPLEC
+702 KPINNTQLPLEC

-734 AVLRGMHEVRIV
+734 AVLKGMHEVRIV

-762 KTHPSIATFRLGKYG
+762 KTHPNIATFRLGQYG

>member
-1 MIAEKTIYSLEFNK
+1 MISEKTINNLEFNK
-15 IREILQKFAVSRSGK
+15 IREILKSFAVSQSGK
-30 NKILQMMPEDNINQ
+30 QRVLSLSPAQSLGEA
-44 INILLDE
+44 NILLDE
-51 VYQADKILFEYTES
+51 VYQADKILFEYAES

-74 EIVDKADKNVTL
+74 EVINKADKNVTL
-86 SMGELLKIARVMKI
+86 SMSELLKVARVMRI
-100 SRLVADT
+100 SRLVAES
-107 IGNINSSEIE
+107 IGNIKSEEIE

-122 ANMLFADI
+122 ANMLFADVM
-130 LLENDIYKSILG
+130 LENDIYKCIIS

-148 TASSELKRIR
+148 NASFELKRIR

-163 NNITIKNKL
+163 LNISIKNKL
-172 QMFVSSPTY
+172 NMFVTSPTY

-239 LRINESLEIEKI
+239 LRINESLEIERI
-251 LKQFTIRVGG
+251 LRAFTVRVGG
-261 EADSLRQNFDVLTDL
+261 DADNLKQNFDVLTDL
-276 DVIFAKALYAHS
+276 DIIFAKALYAHS
-288 LKAERPQVNNNG
+288 LRAERPVLNNNG
-300 EIAIIKGRHPL
+300 EIVILKGRHPL
-311 IDKDKVVPISLAIEG
+311 IDKDKVVPISLRINEG
-326 KKRLLMITGPNTGG
+326 KKVLMITGPNTGG

-365 GSKIAVFEQIFSDI
+365 GSKIAFFEQIFSDI

-402 TNSADSK
+402 TNKADCNS
-409 TLVLIDELGAGTD
+409 LVLIDELGAGTD
-422 PIEGASLA
+422 PIEGASIA
-430 LAVTEK
+430 LAVTEN
-436 LVDCGGISV
+436 LVACGATSV

-457 LTHDIVECASM
+457 LTHSVVECASM
-468 DFDPITFAPTY
+468 DFNPETFAPTY
-479 RLLLGSTGS
+479 RLILGSTGS
-488 SNAIQIAERLGL
+488 SNAIQIADRLGL
-500 NKSIVNRA
+500 KKDIVARA
-508 KSLLSEDK
+508 KDLLSEDK
-516 VQFDAIILSAEKARR
+516 VQFDAIILSAEKVRR
-531 QAEEEKN
+531 QAEDEKAE
-538 QIEQLKIAT
+538 IEQLKID
-547 ITEYNVAREARKV
+547 IVKEYNLARNAREI
-560 VENERQ
+560 VEKERA
-566 KLNDTMRLEAKKI
+566 KLNETMRKEAKSI

-587 DEAIEKIKKIAQN
+587 DEAIDKIKKIALA

-606 FEARKLKSKLNKLSY
+606 FEARKLKSKLNNLAY
-621 EDESSENIQEYD
+621 EEEDNKSIQEYD
-633 NTPIKVG
+633 NSPIKIG
-640 DDVYITS
+640 DSVYITS
-647 LDKTAV
+647 LDKTAIIV
-653 VVEDDKRKAEYKVK
+653 SDDKRKAEYTVK
-667 IGLMTTSV
+667 IGLMTTNV

-683 RKSDKNHTQ
+683 VANKQKQ
-692 SQSQTNVVIN
+692 KIEEKKVVVN
-702 KPLGKDALPLEC
+702 KPLSNQPLPLEC
-714 NVIGKRVDEALQIVE
+714 NVIGKRVDEALSIVE
-729 KYLDS
+729 KYIDNAILKG
-734 AVLRGMHEVRIV
+734 VHEVRIV

-753 LRTAIHDYF
+753 LRMAIHDYF
-762 KTHPSIATFRLGKYG
+762 KTHQGVASFRLGQYG

>member
-1 MIAEKTIYSLEFNK
+1 MISEKTIYSLEFNK
-15 IREILQKFAVSRSGK
+15 IREILKDFAVSQSGK
-30 NKILQMMPEDNINQ
+30 KSILSMMPAEGLSAVNN
-44 INILLDE
+44 LLDE
-51 VYQADKILFEYTES
+51 VYQADKILYEYAES
-65 PDFSFDDIS
+65 PDFSFDDIK
-74 EIVDKADKNVTL
+74 EVIDKADKNITL
-86 SMGELLKIARVMKI
+86 TMSELLKVARVMKI
-100 SRLVADT
+100 SRLAAES
-107 IGNINSSEIE
+107 IGKINSTEIE

-148 TASSELKRIR
+148 NASAELKRIR

-163 NNITIKNKL
+163 LNITIKNKL
-172 QMFVSSPTY
+172 NMFVTSPTY
-181 NKYLQDSIV
+181 SKYLQDSIV

-200 VKSEYKNNIPGL
+200 VKSEFKNNIQGL
-212 IHDQSASGKAVF
+212 IHDQSSSGKAVF

-239 LRINESLEIEKI
+239 LRISESLEIERI
-251 LKQFTIRVGG
+251 LKAFTIRVGG
-261 EADSLRQNFDVLTDL
+261 EADNIRQNFNVLTDL

-288 LKAERPQVNNNG
+288 LKAERPVVNNDG
-300 EIAIIKGRHPL
+300 IIVIKNGRHPL
-311 IDKDKVVPISLAIEG
+311 IDKDKVVPITLAIEQG
-326 KKRLLMITGPNTGG
+326 KKVFMVTGPNTGG

-365 GSKIAVFEQIFSDI
+365 GSKIAIYNQIFSDI

-397 NIIDI
+397 NIVDI
-402 TNSADSK
+402 TNNADSN

-436 LVDCGGISV
+436 LVQSGATSV

-468 DFDPITFAPTY
+468 DFDPVTFAPTY
-479 RLLLGSTGS
+479 KLLLGGTGS
-488 SNAIQIAERLGL
+488 SNAIQIAQRLGL
-500 NKSIVNRA
+500 DKNIVARA

-516 VQFDAIILSAEKARR
+516 VQFDAIILSAERARR
-531 QAEEEKN
+531 QANAEKAE
-538 QIEQLKIAT
+538 IERLKMEIVK
-547 ITEYNVAREARKV
+547 EHNLARQGREIVESERK
-560 VENERQ
+560 
-566 KLNDTMRLEAKKI
+566 KLNDTMRKEAKRI

-587 DEAIEKIKKIAQN
+587 EEALEQIKKIAQN

-606 FEARKLKSKLNKLSY
+606 FEARKLNSRLNKLSY
-621 EDESSENIQEYD
+621 DDESNEKIQEYD
-633 NTPIKVG
+633 TSPIKIG
-640 DDVYITS
+640 DSVYITS
-647 LDKTAV
+647 LDKTAIV
-653 VVEDDKRKAEYKVK
+653 VADDKRKAEYTVK

-683 RKSDKNHTQ
+683 IAKPQKSSDTNK
-692 SQSQTNVVIN
+692 NVVIN
-702 KPLGKDALPLEC
+702 KPINNTQLPLEC

-734 AVLRGMHEVRIV
+734 AILKGMHEVRIV

-762 KTHPSIATFRLGKYG
+762 KTHPNIATFRLGQYG

>member
-1 MIAEKTIYSLEFNK
+1 MISEKTINNLEFNK
-15 IREILQKFAVSRSGK
+15 IREILKSFAVSQSGK
-30 NKILQMMPEDNINQ
+30 QSVLSLSPAQSLGEA
-44 INILLDE
+44 NILLDE
-51 VYQADKILFEYTES
+51 VYQADKILFEYAES

-74 EIVDKADKNVTL
+74 EVINKADKNVTL
-86 SMGELLKIARVMKI
+86 SMSELLKVARVMRI
-100 SRLVADT
+100 SRLVAES
-107 IGNINSSEIE
+107 IGNIKSEEIE

-122 ANMLFADI
+122 ANMLFADVM
-130 LLENDIYKSILG
+130 LENDIYKCIIS

-148 TASSELKRIR
+148 NASFELKRIR

-163 NNITIKNKL
+163 LNISIKNKL
-172 QMFVSSPTY
+172 NMFVTSPTY

-239 LRINESLEIEKI
+239 LRINESLEIERI
-251 LKQFTIRVGG
+251 LRAFTVRVGG
-261 EADSLRQNFDVLTDL
+261 DADNLKQNFDVLTDL
-276 DVIFAKALYAHS
+276 DIIFAKALYAHS
-288 LKAERPQVNNNG
+288 LRAERPVLNNNG
-300 EIAIIKGRHPL
+300 EIVILKGRHPL
-311 IDKDKVVPISLAIEG
+311 IDKDKVVPISLRINEG
-326 KKRLLMITGPNTGG
+326 KKVLMITGPNTGG

-365 GSKIAVFEQIFSDI
+365 GSKIAFFEQIFSDI

-402 TNSADSK
+402 TNKADCNS
-409 TLVLIDELGAGTD
+409 LVLIDELGAGTD
-422 PIEGASLA
+422 PIEGASIA
-430 LAVTEK
+430 LAVTEN
-436 LVDCGGISV
+436 LVACGATSV

-457 LTHDIVECASM
+457 LTHSVVECASM
-468 DFDPITFAPTY
+468 DFNPETFAPTY
-479 RLLLGSTGS
+479 RLILGSTGS
-488 SNAIQIAERLGL
+488 SNAIQIADRLGL
-500 NKSIVNRA
+500 KKDIVARA
-508 KSLLSEDK
+508 KDLLSEDK
-516 VQFDAIILSAEKARR
+516 VQFDAIILSAEKVRR
-531 QAEEEKN
+531 QAEDEKAE
-538 QIEQLKIAT
+538 IEQLKID
-547 ITEYNVAREARKV
+547 IVKEYNLARNAREI
-560 VENERQ
+560 VEKERA
-566 KLNDTMRLEAKKI
+566 KLNETMRKEAKSI

-587 DEAIEKIKKIAQN
+587 DEAIDKIKKIALA

-606 FEARKLKSKLNKLSY
+606 FEARKLKSKLNNLAY
-621 EDESSENIQEYD
+621 EEEDNKSIQEYD
-633 NTPIKVG
+633 NSPIKIG
-640 DDVYITS
+640 DSVYITS
-647 LDKTAV
+647 LDKTAIIV
-653 VVEDDKRKAEYKVK
+653 SDDKRKAEYTVK
-667 IGLMTTSV
+667 IGLMTTNV

-683 RKSDKNHTQ
+683 VANKQKQ
-692 SQSQTNVVIN
+692 KIEEKKVVVN
-702 KPLGKDALPLEC
+702 KPLSNQPLPLEC
-714 NVIGKRVDEALQIVE
+714 NVIGKRVDEALSIVE
-729 KYLDS
+729 KYIDNAILKG
-734 AVLRGMHEVRIV
+734 VHEVRIV

-753 LRTAIHDYF
+753 LRMAIHDYF
-762 KTHPSIATFRLGKYG
+762 KTHQGVASFRLGQYG

>member
-1 MIAEKTIYSLEFNK
+1 MISEKTIYSLEFNK
-15 IREILQKFAVSRSGK
+15 IREILKGFAVSQSGK
-30 NKILQMMPEDNINQ
+30 KSILSMMPAEGISTV
-44 INILLDE
+44 NILLDE
-51 VYQADKILFEYTES
+51 VYQADKILYEYAES
-65 PDFSFDDIS
+65 PDFSFDDIK
-74 EIVDKADKNVTL
+74 EVIDKADKNITL
-86 SMGELLKIARVMKI
+86 TMSELLKVARVMKI
-100 SRLVADT
+100 SRLASES
-107 IGNINSSEIE
+107 IGKINSTEIE

-148 TASSELKRIR
+148 NASAELKRIR

-163 NNITIKNKL
+163 LNITIKNKL
-172 QMFVSSPTY
+172 NMFVTSPTY
-181 NKYLQDSIV
+181 SKYLQDSIV

-200 VKSEYKNNIPGL
+200 VKSEFKNNIQGL
-212 IHDQSASGKAVF
+212 IHDQSSSGKAVF

-239 LRINESLEIEKI
+239 LRISESLEIERI
-251 LKQFTIRVGG
+251 LKAFTIRVGG
-261 EADSLRQNFDVLTDL
+261 EADNIRQNFNVLTDL

-288 LKAERPQVNNNG
+288 LKAERPVINNDG
-300 EIAIIKGRHPL
+300 IIVIKNGRHPL
-311 IDKDKVVPISLAIEG
+311 IDKDKVVPITLAIEQG
-326 KKRLLMITGPNTGG
+326 KKVFMVTGPNTGG

-355 MCGIFPPCEY
+355 MCGIYPPCEY
-365 GSKIAVFEQIFSDI
+365 GSKIAIYNQIFSDI

-397 NIIDI
+397 NIVDI
-402 TNSADSK
+402 TNNADSN

-436 LVDCGGISV
+436 LVQSGATSV

-479 RLLLGSTGS
+479 KLLLGGTGS
-488 SNAIQIAERLGL
+488 SNAIQIAQRLGL
-500 NKSIVNRA
+500 DKNIVARA

-531 QAEEEKN
+531 QANAEKAE
-538 QIEQLKIAT
+538 IERLKMEIVK
-547 ITEYNVAREARKV
+547 EHNLARQGREIVESERK
-560 VENERQ
+560 
-566 KLNDTMRLEAKKI
+566 KLNDTMRKEAKRI

-587 DEAIEKIKKIAQN
+587 EEALEQIKKIAQN

-606 FEARKLKSKLNKLSY
+606 FEARKLNSKLNKLSY
-621 EDESSENIQEYD
+621 DEESNEKIQEYD
-633 NTPIKVG
+633 TSPIKIG
-640 DDVYITS
+640 DSVYITS
-647 LDKTAV
+647 LDKTAIV
-653 VVEDDKRKAEYKVK
+653 VADDKRKAEYTVK

-683 RKSDKNHTQ
+683 IAKVQKQNDTSK
-692 SQSQTNVVIN
+692 NVVIN
-702 KPLGKDALPLEC
+702 KPINNTQLPLEC

-734 AVLRGMHEVRIV
+734 AVLKGMHEVRIV

-753 LRTAIHDYF
+753 LRNAIHDYF
-762 KTHPSIATFRLGKYG
+762 KTHPNIATFRLGQYG

>member
-1 MIAEKTIYSLEFNK
+1 MISEKTIYSLEFNK
-15 IREILQKFAVSRSGK
+15 IREILKDFAVSQSGK
-30 NKILQMMPEDNINQ
+30 KSILSMMPAEGLSAVNN
-44 INILLDE
+44 LLDE
-51 VYQADKILFEYTES
+51 VYQADKILYEYAES
-65 PDFSFDDIS
+65 PDFSFDDIK
-74 EIVDKADKNVTL
+74 EVIDKADKNITL
-86 SMGELLKIARVMKI
+86 TMSELLKVARVMKI
-100 SRLVADT
+100 SRLAAES
-107 IGNINSSEIE
+107 IGKINSTEIE

-148 TASSELKRIR
+148 NASAELKRIR

-163 NNITIKNKL
+163 LNITIKNKL
-172 QMFVSSPTY
+172 NMFVTSPTY
-181 NKYLQDSIV
+181 SKYLQDSIV

-200 VKSEYKNNIPGL
+200 VKSEFKNNIQGL
-212 IHDQSASGKAVF
+212 IHDQSSSGKAVF

-239 LRINESLEIEKI
+239 LRISESLEIERI
-251 LKQFTIRVGG
+251 LKAFTIRVGG
-261 EADSLRQNFDVLTDL
+261 EADNIRQNFNVLTDL

-288 LKAERPQVNNNG
+288 LKAERPVINNDG
-300 EIAIIKGRHPL
+300 IIVIKNGRHPL
-311 IDKDKVVPISLAIEG
+311 IDKDKVVPITLAIEQG
-326 KKRLLMITGPNTGG
+326 KKVFMVTGPNTGG

-365 GSKIAVFEQIFSDI
+365 DSKIAIYNQIFSDI

-397 NIIDI
+397 NIVDI
-402 TNSADSK
+402 TNNADSN

-436 LVDCGGISV
+436 LVQSGATSV

-468 DFDPITFAPTY
+468 DFDTVTFAPTY
-479 RLLLGSTGS
+479 KLLLGGTGS
-488 SNAIQIAERLGL
+488 SNAIQIAQRLGL
-500 NKSIVNRA
+500 DKNIVARA

-531 QAEEEKN
+531 QANAEKAE
-538 QIEQLKIAT
+538 IERLKMEIVK
-547 ITEYNVAREARKV
+547 EHNLARQGREIVESERK
-560 VENERQ
+560 
-566 KLNDTMRLEAKKI
+566 KLNETMRKEAKRI

-587 DEAIEKIKKIAQN
+587 EEALEQIKKIAQN

-606 FEARKLKSKLNKLSY
+606 FEARKLNSRLNKLSY
-621 EDESSENIQEYD
+621 DDESNEKIQEYD
-633 NTPIKVG
+633 TSPIKIG
-640 DDVYITS
+640 DSVYITS
-647 LDKTAV
+647 LDKTAIV
-653 VVEDDKRKAEYKVK
+653 VADDKRKAEYTVK

-683 RKSDKNHTQ
+683 IAKPQKSSDTNK
-692 SQSQTNVVIN
+692 NVVIN
-702 KPLGKDALPLEC
+702 KPINNTQLPLEC

-734 AVLRGMHEVRIV
+734 AVLKGMHEVRIV

-762 KTHPSIATFRLGKYG
+762 KTHPNIATFRLGQYG

>member
-1 MIAEKTIYSLEFNK
+1 MISEKTIYSLEFNK
-15 IREILQKFAVSRSGK
+15 IREILKDFAVSQSGK
-30 NKILQMMPEDNINQ
+30 KSILSMMPAEGLSAVNN
-44 INILLDE
+44 LLDE
-51 VYQADKILFEYTES
+51 VYQADKILYEYAES
-65 PDFSFDDIS
+65 PDFSFDDIK
-74 EIVDKADKNVTL
+74 EVIDKADKNITL
-86 SMGELLKIARVMKI
+86 TMSELLKVARVMKI
-100 SRLVADT
+100 SRLAAES
-107 IGNINSSEIE
+107 IGKINSTEIE

-148 TASSELKRIR
+148 NASAELKRIR

-163 NNITIKNKL
+163 LNITIKNKL
-172 QMFVSSPTY
+172 NMFVTSPTY
-181 NKYLQDSIV
+181 SKYLQDSIV

-200 VKSEYKNNIPGL
+200 VKSEFKNNIQGL
-212 IHDQSASGKAVF
+212 IHDQSSSGKAVF

-239 LRINESLEIEKI
+239 LRISESLEIERI
-251 LKQFTIRVGG
+251 LKAFTIRVGG
-261 EADSLRQNFDVLTDL
+261 EADNIRQNFNVLTDL

-288 LKAERPQVNNNG
+288 LKAERPVVNNDG
-300 EIAIIKGRHPL
+300 IIVIKNGRHPL
-311 IDKDKVVPISLAIEG
+311 IDKDKVVPITLAIEQG
-326 KKRLLMITGPNTGG
+326 KKVFMVTGPNTGG

-365 GSKIAVFEQIFSDI
+365 GSKIAIYNQIFSDI

-397 NIIDI
+397 NIVDI
-402 TNSADSK
+402 TNNADSN

-436 LVDCGGISV
+436 LVQSGATSV

-468 DFDPITFAPTY
+468 DFDPVTFAPTY
-479 RLLLGSTGS
+479 KLLLGGTGS
-488 SNAIQIAERLGL
+488 SNAIQIAQRLGL
-500 NKSIVNRA
+500 DKNIVARA

-531 QAEEEKN
+531 QANAEKAE
-538 QIEQLKIAT
+538 IERLKMEIVK
-547 ITEYNVAREARKV
+547 EHNLARQGREIVESERK
-560 VENERQ
+560 
-566 KLNDTMRLEAKKI
+566 KLNETMRKEAKRI

-587 DEAIEKIKKIAQN
+587 EEALEQIKKIAQN

-606 FEARKLKSKLNKLSY
+606 FEARKLNSRLNKLSY
-621 EDESSENIQEYD
+621 DDESNEKIQEYD
-633 NTPIKVG
+633 TSPIKIG
-640 DDVYITS
+640 DSVYITS
-647 LDKTAV
+647 LDKTAIV
-653 VVEDDKRKAEYKVK
+653 VADDKRKAEYTVK

-683 RKSDKNHTQ
+683 IAKPQKSSDTNK
-692 SQSQTNVVIN
+692 NVVIN
-702 KPLGKDALPLEC
+702 KPINNTQLPLEC

-734 AVLRGMHEVRIV
+734 AVLKGMHEVRIV

-762 KTHPSIATFRLGKYG
+762 KTHPNIATFRLGQYG

>member
-1 MIAEKTIYSLEFNK
+1 MISEKTIYSLEFNK
-15 IREILQKFAVSRSGK
+15 IREILKGFAVSQSGK
-30 NKILQMMPEDNINQ
+30 KSILSMMPAEGISTV
-44 INILLDE
+44 NILLDE
-51 VYQADKILFEYTES
+51 VYQADKILYEYAES
-65 PDFSFDDIS
+65 PDFSFDDIK
-74 EIVDKADKNVTL
+74 EIIDKADKNITL
-86 SMGELLKIARVMKI
+86 TMSELLKVARVMKI
-100 SRLVADT
+100 SRLAAES
-107 IGNINSSEIE
+107 IGKINSTEID

-148 TASSELKRIR
+148 NASAELKRIR

-163 NNITIKNKL
+163 LNITIKNKL
-172 QMFVSSPTY
+172 NMFVTSPTY

-200 VKSEYKNNIPGL
+200 VKSEFKNNIQGL
-212 IHDQSASGKAVF
+212 IHDQSSSGKAVF

-239 LRINESLEIEKI
+239 LRISESLEIERI
-251 LKQFTIRVGG
+251 LKAFTIRVGG
-261 EADSLRQNFDVLTDL
+261 EADNIRQNFNVLTDL

-288 LKAERPQVNNNG
+288 LKAERPVINNDG
-300 EIAIIKGRHPL
+300 IIVIKNGRHPL
-311 IDKDKVVPISLAIEG
+311 IDKDKVVPITLAIEQG
-326 KKRLLMITGPNTGG
+326 KKVFMVTGPNTGG

-365 GSKIAVFEQIFSDI
+365 GSKIAIYNQIFSDI

-397 NIIDI
+397 NIVDI
-402 TNSADSK
+402 TNNADSN

-436 LVDCGGISV
+436 LVQSGATSV

-479 RLLLGSTGS
+479 KLLLGGTGS
-488 SNAIQIAERLGL
+488 SNAIQIAQRLGL
-500 NKSIVNRA
+500 DKNIVARA

-531 QAEEEKN
+531 QANAEKAE
-538 QIEQLKIAT
+538 IERLKMEIVK
-547 ITEYNVAREARKV
+547 EHNLARQGREIVESERK
-560 VENERQ
+560 
-566 KLNDTMRLEAKKI
+566 KLNETMRKEAKRI

-587 DEAIEKIKKIAQN
+587 EEALEQIKKIAQN

-606 FEARKLKSKLNKLSY
+606 FEARKLNSKLNKLSY
-621 EDESSENIQEYD
+621 DEESNEKIQEYD
-633 NTPIKVG
+633 NSPIKIG
-640 DDVYITS
+640 DSVYITS
-647 LDKTAV
+647 LDKTAIV
-653 VVEDDKRKAEYKVK
+653 VADDKRKAEYTVK

-683 RKSDKNHTQ
+683 IAKVQKPNDTSK
-692 SQSQTNVVIN
+692 NVVIN
-702 KPLGKDALPLEC
+702 KPINNTQLPLEC

-734 AVLRGMHEVRIV
+734 AVLKGMHEVRIV

-762 KTHPSIATFRLGKYG
+762 KTHPNISTFRLGQYG

>member
-1 MIAEKTIYSLEFNK
+1 MISEKTIYSLEFNK
-15 IREILQKFAVSRSGK
+15 IREILKDFAVSQSGK
-30 NKILQMMPEDNINQ
+30 KSILSMMPAEGLSAVNN
-44 INILLDE
+44 LLDE
-51 VYQADKILFEYTES
+51 VYQADKILYEYAES
-65 PDFSFDDIS
+65 PDFSFDDIK
-74 EIVDKADKNVTL
+74 EVIDKADKNITL
-86 SMGELLKIARVMKI
+86 TMSELLKVARVMKI
-100 SRLVADT
+100 SRLAAES
-107 IGNINSSEIE
+107 IGKINSTEIE

-148 TASSELKRIR
+148 NASAELKRIR

-163 NNITIKNKL
+163 LNITIKNKL
-172 QMFVSSPTY
+172 NMFVTSPTY
-181 NKYLQDSIV
+181 SKYLQDSIV

-200 VKSEYKNNIPGL
+200 VKSEFKNNIQGL
-212 IHDQSASGKAVF
+212 IHDQSSSGKAVF

-239 LRINESLEIEKI
+239 LRISESLEIERI
-251 LKQFTIRVGG
+251 LKAFTIRVGG
-261 EADSLRQNFDVLTDL
+261 EADNIRQNFNVLTDL

-288 LKAERPQVNNNG
+288 LKAERPVINNDG
-300 EIAIIKGRHPL
+300 IIVIKNGRHPL
-311 IDKDKVVPISLAIEG
+311 IDKDKVVPITLAIEQG
-326 KKRLLMITGPNTGG
+326 KKVFMVTGPNTGG

-365 GSKIAVFEQIFSDI
+365 GSKIAIYNQIFSDI

-397 NIIDI
+397 NIVDI
-402 TNSADSK
+402 TNNADSN

-436 LVDCGGISV
+436 LVQSGATSV

-468 DFDPITFAPTY
+468 DSDPVTFAPTY
-479 RLLLGSTGS
+479 KLLLGGTGS
-488 SNAIQIAERLGL
+488 SNAIQIAQRLGL
-500 NKSIVNRA
+500 DKNIVARA

-516 VQFDAIILSAEKARR
+516 VQFDAIILSAERARR
-531 QAEEEKN
+531 QANAEKAE
-538 QIEQLKIAT
+538 IERLKMEIVK
-547 ITEYNVAREARKV
+547 EHNLARQGREIVESERK
-560 VENERQ
+560 
-566 KLNDTMRLEAKKI
+566 KLNETMRKEAKRI

-587 DEAIEKIKKIAQN
+587 EEALEQIKKIAQN

-606 FEARKLKSKLNKLSY
+606 FEARKLNSRLNKLSY
-621 EDESSENIQEYD
+621 DDESNEKIQEYD
-633 NTPIKVG
+633 TSPIKIG
-640 DDVYITS
+640 DSVYITS
-647 LDKTAV
+647 LDKTAIV
-653 VVEDDKRKAEYKVK
+653 VADDKRKAEYTVK

-683 RKSDKNHTQ
+683 IAKPQKSSDTNKNI
-692 SQSQTNVVIN
+692 VIN
-702 KPLGKDALPLEC
+702 KPINNTQLPLEC

-734 AVLRGMHEVRIV
+734 AVLKGMHEVRIV

-762 KTHPSIATFRLGKYG
+762 KTHPNIATFRLGQYG

>member
-1 MIAEKTIYSLEFNK
+1 MISEKTIYSLEFNK
-15 IREILQKFAVSRSGK
+15 IREILKDFAVSQSGK
-30 NKILQMMPEDNINQ
+30 KSILSMMPAEGLSAVNN
-44 INILLDE
+44 LLDE
-51 VYQADKILFEYTES
+51 VYQADKILYEYAES
-65 PDFSFDDIS
+65 PDFSFDDIK
-74 EIVDKADKNVTL
+74 EVIDKADKNITL
-86 SMGELLKIARVMKI
+86 TMSELLKVARVMKI
-100 SRLVADT
+100 SRLAAES
-107 IGNINSSEIE
+107 IGKINSTEIE

-148 TASSELKRIR
+148 NASAELKRIR

-163 NNITIKNKL
+163 LNITIKNKL
-172 QMFVSSPTY
+172 NMFVTSPTY
-181 NKYLQDSIV
+181 SKYLQDSIV

-200 VKSEYKNNIPGL
+200 VKSEFKNNIQGL
-212 IHDQSASGKAVF
+212 IHDQSSSGKAVF

-239 LRINESLEIEKI
+239 LRISESLEIERI
-251 LKQFTIRVGG
+251 LKAFTIRVGG
-261 EADSLRQNFDVLTDL
+261 EADNIRQNFNVLTDL

-288 LKAERPQVNNNG
+288 LKAERPVVNNDG
-300 EIAIIKGRHPL
+300 IIVIKNGRHPL
-311 IDKDKVVPISLAIEG
+311 IDKDKVVPITLAIEQG
-326 KKRLLMITGPNTGG
+326 KKVFMVTGPNTGG

-365 GSKIAVFEQIFSDI
+365 GSKIAIYNQIFSDI

-397 NIIDI
+397 NIVDI
-402 TNSADSK
+402 TNNADSN

-436 LVDCGGISV
+436 LVQSGATSV

-468 DFDPITFAPTY
+468 DFDPVTFAPTY
-479 RLLLGSTGS
+479 KLLLGGTGS
-488 SNAIQIAERLGL
+488 SNAIQIAQRLGL
-500 NKSIVNRA
+500 DKNIVARA

-516 VQFDAIILSAEKARR
+516 VQFDAIILSAERARR
-531 QAEEEKN
+531 QANAEKAE
-538 QIEQLKIAT
+538 IERLKMEIVK
-547 ITEYNVAREARKV
+547 EHNLARQGREIVESERK
-560 VENERQ
+560 
-566 KLNDTMRLEAKKI
+566 KLNDTMRKEAKRI

-587 DEAIEKIKKIAQN
+587 EEALEQIKKIAQN

-606 FEARKLKSKLNKLSY
+606 FEARKLNSRLNKLSY
-621 EDESSENIQEYD
+621 DDESNEKIQEYD
-633 NTPIKVG
+633 TSPIKIG
-640 DDVYITS
+640 DSVYITS
-647 LDKTAV
+647 LDKTAIV
-653 VVEDDKRKAEYKVK
+653 VADDKRKAEYTVK

-683 RKSDKNHTQ
+683 IAKPQKSSDTNKNI
-692 SQSQTNVVIN
+692 VIN
-702 KPLGKDALPLEC
+702 KPINNTQLPLEC

-734 AVLRGMHEVRIV
+734 AILKGMHEVRIV

-762 KTHPSIATFRLGKYG
+762 KTHPNIATFRLGQYG

>member
-1 MIAEKTIYSLEFNK
+1 MPAEGLS
-15 IREILQKFAVSRSGK
+15 AV
-30 NKILQMMPEDNINQ
+30 NN
-44 INILLDE
+44 LLDE
-51 VYQADKILFEYTES
+51 VYQADKILYEYAES
-65 PDFSFDDIS
+65 PDFSFDDIK
-74 EIVDKADKNVTL
+74 EVIDKADKNITL
-86 SMGELLKIARVMKI
+86 TMSELLKVARVMKI
-100 SRLVADT
+100 SRLAAES
-107 IGNINSSEIE
+107 IGKINSTEIE

-148 TASSELKRIR
+148 NASAELKRIR

-163 NNITIKNKL
+163 LNITIKNKL
-172 QMFVSSPTY
+172 NMFVTSPTY
-181 NKYLQDSIV
+181 SKYLQDSIV

-200 VKSEYKNNIPGL
+200 VKSEFKNNIQGL
-212 IHDQSASGKAVF
+212 IHDQSSSGKAVF

-239 LRINESLEIEKI
+239 LRISESLEIERI
-251 LKQFTIRVGG
+251 LKAFTIRVGG
-261 EADSLRQNFDVLTDL
+261 EADNIRQNFNVLTDL

-288 LKAERPQVNNNG
+288 LKAERPVINNDG
-300 EIAIIKGRHPL
+300 IIVIKNGRHPL
-311 IDKDKVVPISLAIEG
+311 IDKDKVVPITLAIEQG
-326 KKRLLMITGPNTGG
+326 KKVFMVTGPNTGG

-365 GSKIAVFEQIFSDI
+365 DSKIAIYNQIFSDI

-397 NIIDI
+397 NIVDI
-402 TNSADSK
+402 TNNADSN

-436 LVDCGGISV
+436 LVQSGATSV

-468 DFDPITFAPTY
+468 DFDPVTFAPTY
-479 RLLLGSTGS
+479 KLLLGGTGS
-488 SNAIQIAERLGL
+488 SNAIQIAQRLGL
-500 NKSIVNRA
+500 DKNIVARA

-531 QAEEEKN
+531 QANAEKAE
-538 QIEQLKIAT
+538 IERLKMEIVK
-547 ITEYNVAREARKV
+547 EHNLARQGREIVESERK
-560 VENERQ
+560 
-566 KLNDTMRLEAKKI
+566 KLNETMRKEAKRI

-587 DEAIEKIKKIAQN
+587 EEALEQIKKIAQN

-606 FEARKLKSKLNKLSY
+606 FEARKLNSRLNKLSY
-621 EDESSENIQEYD
+621 DDESNEKIQEYD
-633 NTPIKVG
+633 TSPIKIG
-640 DDVYITS
+640 DSVYITS
-647 LDKTAV
+647 LDKTAIV
-653 VVEDDKRKAEYKVK
+653 VADDKRKAEYTVK

-683 RKSDKNHTQ
+683 IAKPQKSSDTNK
-692 SQSQTNVVIN
+692 NVVIN
-702 KPLGKDALPLEC
+702 KPINNTQLPLEC

-734 AVLRGMHEVRIV
+734 AVLKGMHEVRIV

-762 KTHPSIATFRLGKYG
+762 KTHPNIATFRLGQYG

>member
-1 MIAEKTIYSLEFNK
+1 MISEKTINILEFNK
-15 IREILQKFAVSRSGK
+15 IREILKSFAVSQSGK
-30 NKILQMMPEDNINQ
+30 QSVLSLSPAQSLGEA
-44 INILLDE
+44 NILLDE
-51 VYQADKILFEYTES
+51 VYQADKILFEYAES

-74 EIVDKADKNVTL
+74 EVINKADKNVTL
-86 SMGELLKIARVMKI
+86 SMSELLKVARVMRI
-100 SRLVADT
+100 SRLVAEG
-107 IGNINSSEIE
+107 IGNIKSEEIE

-122 ANMLFADI
+122 ANMLFADVM
-130 LLENDIYKSILG
+130 LENDIYKCIIS

-148 TASSELKRIR
+148 NASFELKRIR

-163 NNITIKNKL
+163 LNISIKNKL
-172 QMFVSSPTY
+172 NMFVTSPTY

-239 LRINESLEIEKI
+239 LRINESLEIERI
-251 LKQFTIRVGG
+251 LRAFTVRVGG
-261 EADSLRQNFDVLTDL
+261 DADNLKQNFDVLTDL
-276 DVIFAKALYAHS
+276 DIIFAKALYAHS
-288 LKAERPQVNNNG
+288 LRAERPVLNNNG
-300 EIAIIKGRHPL
+300 EIVILKGIHPL
-311 IDKDKVVPISLAIEG
+311 IDKDKVVPISLRINEG
-326 KKRLLMITGPNTGG
+326 KKVLMITGPNTGG

-365 GSKIAVFEQIFSDI
+365 GSKIAFFEQIFSDI

-402 TNSADSK
+402 TNKADSNS
-409 TLVLIDELGAGTD
+409 LVLIDELGAGTD
-422 PIEGASLA
+422 PIEGASIA
-430 LAVTEK
+430 LAVTEN
-436 LVDCGGISV
+436 LVACGATSV

-457 LTHDIVECASM
+457 LTHSVVECASM
-468 DFDPITFAPTY
+468 DFNPETFAPTY
-479 RLLLGSTGS
+479 RLILGSTGS
-488 SNAIQIAERLGL
+488 SNAIQIADRLGL
-500 NKSIVNRA
+500 KKDIVARA
-508 KSLLSEDK
+508 KDLLSEDK
-516 VQFDAIILSAEKARR
+516 VQFDAIILSAEKVRR
-531 QAEEEKN
+531 QAEDEKAE
-538 QIEQLKIAT
+538 IEQLKID
-547 ITEYNVAREARKV
+547 IVKEYNLARNAREI
-560 VENERQ
+560 VEKERA
-566 KLNDTMRLEAKKI
+566 KLNETMRKEAKSI

-587 DEAIEKIKKIAQN
+587 DEAIDKIKKIALA

-606 FEARKLKSKLNKLSY
+606 FEARKLKSKLNNLAY
-621 EDESSENIQEYD
+621 EEEDNKSIQEYD
-633 NTPIKVG
+633 NSPIKIG
-640 DDVYITS
+640 DSVYITS
-647 LDKTAV
+647 LDKTAIIV
-653 VVEDDKRKAEYKVK
+653 SDDKRKAEYTVK
-667 IGLMTTSV
+667 IGLMTTNV

-683 RKSDKNHTQ
+683 VANKQKQ
-692 SQSQTNVVIN
+692 KIEEKKVVVN
-702 KPLGKDALPLEC
+702 KPLSNQPLPLEC
-714 NVIGKRVDEALQIVE
+714 NVIGKRVDEALSIVE
-729 KYLDS
+729 KYIDNAILKG
-734 AVLRGMHEVRIV
+734 VHEVRIV

-753 LRTAIHDYF
+753 LRMAIHDYF
-762 KTHPSIATFRLGKYG
+762 KTHQGVASFRLGQYG

>member
-1 MIAEKTIYSLEFNK
+1 MISEKTIYSLEFNK
-15 IREILQKFAVSRSGK
+15 IREILKDFSVSPSGK
-30 NKILQMMPEDNINQ
+30 KSILSMMPAEGLSAVNN
-44 INILLDE
+44 LLDE
-51 VYQADKILFEYTES
+51 VYQADKILYEYAES
-65 PDFSFDDIS
+65 PDFSFDDIK
-74 EIVDKADKNVTL
+74 EIIDKADKNITL
-86 SMGELLKIARVMKI
+86 TMSELLKVARVMKI
-100 SRLVADT
+100 SRLAAES
-107 IGNINSSEIE
+107 IGKINSTEIE

-148 TASSELKRIR
+148 NASAELKRIR

-163 NNITIKNKL
+163 LNITIKNKL
-172 QMFVSSPTY
+172 NMFVTSPTY
-181 NKYLQDSIV
+181 SKYLQDSIV

-200 VKSEYKNNIPGL
+200 VKSEFKNNIQGL
-212 IHDQSASGKAVF
+212 IHDQSSSGKAVF

-239 LRINESLEIEKI
+239 LRISESLEIERI
-251 LKQFTIRVGG
+251 LKAFTIRVGG
-261 EADSLRQNFDVLTDL
+261 EADNIRQNFNVLTDL

-288 LKAERPQVNNNG
+288 LKAERPVINNDG
-300 EIAIIKGRHPL
+300 IIVIKNGRHPL
-311 IDKDKVVPISLAIEG
+311 IDKDKVVPITLAIEQG
-326 KKRLLMITGPNTGG
+326 KKVFMVTGPNTGG

-365 GSKIAVFEQIFSDI
+365 GSKIAIFNKIFSDI

-402 TNSADSK
+402 TNNADSN

-436 LVDCGGISV
+436 LVQSGATSV

-468 DFDPITFAPTY
+468 DFDPVTFAPTY
-479 RLLLGSTGS
+479 KLLLGGTGS
-488 SNAIQIAERLGL
+488 SNAIQIAQRLGL
-500 NKSIVNRA
+500 DKNIVARA

-531 QAEEEKN
+531 QANAEKAE
-538 QIEQLKIAT
+538 IERLKMEIVK
-547 ITEYNVAREARKV
+547 EHNLARQGREIVESERK
-560 VENERQ
+560 
-566 KLNDTMRLEAKKI
+566 KLNETMRKEAKRI

-587 DEAIEKIKKIAQN
+587 EEALEQIKKIAQN

-606 FEARKLKSKLNKLSY
+606 FEARKLNSRLNKLSY
-621 EDESSENIQEYD
+621 DDESNEKIQEYD
-633 NTPIKVG
+633 TSPIKIG
-640 DDVYITS
+640 DSVYITS
-647 LDKTAV
+647 LDKTAIV
-653 VVEDDKRKAEYKVK
+653 VADDKRKAEYTVK

-683 RKSDKNHTQ
+683 IAKPQKSSDTNK
-692 SQSQTNVVIN
+692 NVVIN
-702 KPLGKDALPLEC
+702 KPINNTQLPLEC

-734 AVLRGMHEVRIV
+734 AVLKGMHEVRIV

-762 KTHPSIATFRLGKYG
+762 KTHPNIATFRLGQYG

>member
-1 MIAEKTIYSLEFNK
+1 MISEKTIYSLEFNK
-15 IREILQKFAVSRSGK
+15 IREILKGFAVSQSGK
-30 NKILQMMPEDNINQ
+30 KSILSMMPAEGISTV
-44 INILLDE
+44 NILLDE
-51 VYQADKILFEYTES
+51 VYQADKILYEYAES
-65 PDFSFDDIS
+65 PDFSFDDIK
-74 EIVDKADKNVTL
+74 EVIDKADKNITL
-86 SMGELLKIARVMKI
+86 TMSELLKVARVMKI
-100 SRLVADT
+100 SRLAAES
-107 IGNINSSEIE
+107 IGKINSTEID

-148 TASSELKRIR
+148 NASAELKRIR

-163 NNITIKNKL
+163 LNITIKNKL
-172 QMFVSSPTY
+172 NMFVTSPTY

-200 VKSEYKNNIPGL
+200 VKSEFKNNIQGL
-212 IHDQSASGKAVF
+212 IHDQSSSGKAVF

-239 LRINESLEIEKI
+239 LRISESLEIERI
-251 LKQFTIRVGG
+251 LKAFTIRVGG
-261 EADSLRQNFDVLTDL
+261 EADNIRQNFNVLTDL

-288 LKAERPQVNNNG
+288 LKAERPVINNDG
-300 EIAIIKGRHPL
+300 IIVIKNGRHPL
-311 IDKDKVVPISLAIEG
+311 IDKDKVVPITLAIEQG
-326 KKRLLMITGPNTGG
+326 KKVFMVTGPNTGG

-355 MCGIFPPCEY
+355 MCGIYPPCEY
-365 GSKIAVFEQIFSDI
+365 GSKIAIYNQIFSDI

-397 NIIDI
+397 NIVDI
-402 TNSADSK
+402 TNNADSN

-436 LVDCGGISV
+436 LVQSGATSV

-479 RLLLGSTGS
+479 KLLLGGTGS
-488 SNAIQIAERLGL
+488 SNAIQIAQRLGL
-500 NKSIVNRA
+500 DKNIVARA

-531 QAEEEKN
+531 QANAEKAE
-538 QIEQLKIAT
+538 IERLKMEIVK
-547 ITEYNVAREARKV
+547 EHNLARQGREIVESERK
-560 VENERQ
+560 
-566 KLNDTMRLEAKKI
+566 KLNDTMRKEAKRI

-587 DEAIEKIKKIAQN
+587 EEALEQIKKIAQN

-606 FEARKLKSKLNKLSY
+606 FEARKLNSKLNKLSY
-621 EDESSENIQEYD
+621 DEESNEKIQEYD
-633 NTPIKVG
+633 TSPIKIG
-640 DDVYITS
+640 DSVYITS
-647 LDKTAV
+647 LDKTAIV
-653 VVEDDKRKAEYKVK
+653 VADDKRKAEYTVK

-683 RKSDKNHTQ
+683 IAKVQKQNDTSK
-692 SQSQTNVVIN
+692 NVVIN
-702 KPLGKDALPLEC
+702 KPINNTQLPLEC

-734 AVLRGMHEVRIV
+734 AVLKGMHEVRIV

-753 LRTAIHDYF
+753 LRNAIHDYF
-762 KTHPSIATFRLGKYG
+762 KTHPNIATFRLGQYG

>member
-1 MIAEKTIYSLEFNK
+1 MVAEKTLFSLEFNK
-15 IREILQKFAVSRSGK
+15 IREILKFFAVSHSGK
-30 NKILQMMPEDNINQ
+30 QAILELEPVEDINA
-44 INILLDE
+44 INVLLDE
-51 VYQADKILFEYTES
+51 VYQADKILFEYAES
-65 PDFSFDDIS
+65 PDFSFDDIK

-86 SMGELLKIARVMKI
+86 SMTELLKVARVMKI
-100 SRLVADT
+100 SRQAADT
-107 IGNINSSEIE
+107 IDKINSNEIE

-130 LLENDIYKSILG
+130 MLENDIYKSIIG

-148 TASSELKRIR
+148 NASSELKQIR

-163 NNITIKNKL
+163 CNINVKNKL
-172 QMFVSSPTY
+172 NMFISSPTY

-200 VKSEYKNNIPGL
+200 VKSEFKNNIAGL

-233 NNEIAT
+233 NNEIAE
-239 LRINESLEIEKI
+239 LRINESLEIERI
-251 LKQFTIRVGG
+251 LKQFTIRVGS
-261 EADSLRQNFDVLTDL
+261 EADNLRQNFNVLTDL

-288 LKAERPQVNNNG
+288 IKAERPVINNCG
-300 EIAIIKGRHPL
+300 EIVIIKGKHPL
-311 IDKDKVVPISLAIEG
+311 IDKDRVVTISLKIENG
-326 KKRLLMITGPNTGG
+326 KKVLMITGPNTGG
-340 KTVTLKLIG
+340 KTVTMKLIG

-355 MCGIFPPCEY
+355 MCGIFPPCDF
-365 GSKIAVFEQIFSDI
+365 GSKIAVFSQIFSDI

-384 IEQSLSTFSSHLV
+384 IEQSLSTFSSHLT
-397 NIIDI
+397 NIIEI
-402 TNSADSK
+402 TKKADSN

-436 LVDCGGISV
+436 LVDCGATSV

-468 DFDPITFAPTY
+468 DFDPVTFAPTY
-479 RLLLGSTGS
+479 RLLLGGTGS
-488 SNAIQIAERLGL
+488 SNAIEIADRLGL
-500 NKSIVNRA
+500 DKGIVKRA

-516 VQFDAIILSAEKARR
+516 VQFDAIILSAERTRR
-531 QAEEEKN
+531 QAEEEKAE
-538 QIEQLKIAT
+538 IERLKIE
-547 ITEYNVAREARKV
+547 IVKEHNLARQSREIVEAERK
-560 VENERQ
+560 
-566 KLNDTMRLEAKKI
+566 KLNETMKLEAKKI
-579 LQDYLDEA
+579 LEDYLDEA
-587 DEAIEKIKKIAQN
+587 DETLEKIKKIALK

-606 FEARKLKSKLNKLSY
+606 FEARTLKSKLNKLSY
-621 EDESSENIQEYD
+621 EEESNENIQEYD
-633 NTPIKVG
+633 NSPIKIG
-640 DDVYITS
+640 DSVYITS

-653 VVEDDKRKAEYKVK
+653 VLSDDKRKAEYTVK

-683 RKSDKNHTQ
+683 VAKKKENNNKAIASNI
-692 SQSQTNVVIN
+692 VVNKPIN
-702 KPLGKDALPLEC
+702 KESLPLEC

-729 KYLDS
+729 KYLDN
-734 AVLRGMHEVRIV
+734 AILRGMHEIRIV

-753 LRTAIHDYF
+753 LRNAIHDLF
-762 KTHPSIATFRLGKYG
+762 KTHAGVESFRLGQYG

>member
-1 MIAEKTIYSLEFNK
+1 MISEKTIYSLEFNK
-15 IREILQKFAVSRSGK
+15 IREILKDFAVSQSGK
-30 NKILQMMPEDNINQ
+30 KSILSMMPAEGLSAVNK
-44 INILLDE
+44 LLDE
-51 VYQADKILFEYTES
+51 VYQADKILYEYAES
-65 PDFSFDDIS
+65 PDFSFDDIK
-74 EIVDKADKNVTL
+74 EIIDKADKNITL
-86 SMGELLKIARVMKI
+86 TMSELLKVARVMKI
-100 SRLVADT
+100 SRLAAES
-107 IGNINSSEIE
+107 IGKINSTEIE

-122 ANMLFADI
+122 ASMLFADI

-148 TASSELKRIR
+148 NASAELKRIR

-163 NNITIKNKL
+163 LNITIKNKL
-172 QMFVSSPTY
+172 NMFVTSPTY
-181 NKYLQDSIV
+181 SKYLQDSIV

-200 VKSEYKNNIPGL
+200 VKSEFKNNIQGL
-212 IHDQSASGKAVF
+212 IHDQSSSGKAVF

-239 LRINESLEIEKI
+239 LRISESLEIERI
-251 LKQFTIRVGG
+251 LKAFTIRVGG
-261 EADSLRQNFDVLTDL
+261 EADNIRQNFNVLTDL

-288 LKAERPQVNNNG
+288 LKAERPVINNDG
-300 EIAIIKGRHPL
+300 IIVIKNGRHPL
-311 IDKDKVVPISLAIEG
+311 IDKDKVVPITLAIEQG
-326 KKRLLMITGPNTGG
+326 KKVFMVTGPNTGG

-365 GSKIAVFEQIFSDI
+365 GSKIAIYNQIFSDI

-397 NIIDI
+397 NIVDI
-402 TNSADSK
+402 TNNADSN

-436 LVDCGGISV
+436 LVQSGATSV

-468 DFDPITFAPTY
+468 DFDPVTFAPTY
-479 RLLLGSTGS
+479 KLLLGGTGS
-488 SNAIQIAERLGL
+488 SNAIQIAQRLGL
-500 NKSIVNRA
+500 DRNIVARA

-516 VQFDAIILSAEKARR
+516 VQFDAIILSAERARR
-531 QAEEEKN
+531 QANAEKAE
-538 QIEQLKIAT
+538 IERLKMEIVK
-547 ITEYNVAREARKV
+547 EHNLARQGREI
-560 VENERQ
+560 VENERK
-566 KLNDTMRLEAKKI
+566 KLNETMRKEAKRI

-587 DEAIEKIKKIAQN
+587 EEALEQIKKIAQN

-606 FEARKLKSKLNKLSY
+606 FEARKLNSRLNKLSY
-621 EDESSENIQEYD
+621 DDESNEKIQEYD
-633 NTPIKVG
+633 TSPIKIG
-640 DDVYITS
+640 DSVYITS
-647 LDKTAV
+647 LDKTAIV
-653 VVEDDKRKAEYKVK
+653 VADDKRKAEYTVK

-683 RKSDKNHTQ
+683 IAKPQKSSDTSKNI
-692 SQSQTNVVIN
+692 VIN
-702 KPLGKDALPLEC
+702 KPINNTQLPLEC

-734 AVLRGMHEVRIV
+734 AVLKGMHEVRIV
-746 HGKGSGA
+746 HGKGSGT

-762 KTHPSIATFRLGKYG
+762 KTHPNIATFRLGQYG

>member
-1 MIAEKTIYSLEFNK
+1 MISEKTIYSLEFNK
-15 IREILQKFAVSRSGK
+15 IREILKGFAVSQSGK
-30 NKILQMMPEDNINQ
+30 KSILSMMPAEGINTV
-44 INILLDE
+44 NVLLDE
-51 VYQADKILFEYTES
+51 VYQADKILYEYAES
-65 PDFSFDDIS
+65 PDFSFDDIK
-74 EIVDKADKNVTL
+74 EVIDKADKNITL
-86 SMGELLKIARVMKI
+86 TMSELLKVARVMKI
-100 SRLVADT
+100 SRLAAES
-107 IGNINSSEIE
+107 IGKINSTEIE

-148 TASSELKRIR
+148 NASAELKRIR

-163 NNITIKNKL
+163 LNITIKNKL
-172 QMFVSSPTY
+172 NMFVTSPTY

-200 VKSEYKNNIPGL
+200 VKSEFKNNIQGL
-212 IHDQSASGKAVF
+212 IHDQSSSGKAVF

-239 LRINESLEIEKI
+239 LRISESLEIERI
-251 LKQFTIRVGG
+251 LKAFTIRVGG
-261 EADSLRQNFDVLTDL
+261 EADNIRQNFNVLTDL

-288 LKAERPQVNNNG
+288 LKAERPVINNDG
-300 EIAIIKGRHPL
+300 IIVIKNGRHPL
-311 IDKDKVVPISLAIEG
+311 IDKDKVVPITLAIEQG
-326 KKRLLMITGPNTGG
+326 KKVFMVTGPNTGG

-355 MCGIFPPCEY
+355 MCGIYPPCEY
-365 GSKIAVFEQIFSDI
+365 GSKIAIYNQIFSDI

-397 NIIDI
+397 NIVDI
-402 TNSADSK
+402 TNNADSN

-436 LVDCGGISV
+436 LVQSGATSV

-479 RLLLGSTGS
+479 KLLLGGTGS
-488 SNAIQIAERLGL
+488 SNAIQIAQRLGL
-500 NKSIVNRA
+500 DKNIVARA

-531 QAEEEKN
+531 QANAEKAE
-538 QIEQLKIAT
+538 IERLKMEIVK
-547 ITEYNVAREARKV
+547 EHNLARQGREIVESERK
-560 VENERQ
+560 
-566 KLNDTMRLEAKKI
+566 KLNDTMRKEAKRI

-587 DEAIEKIKKIAQN
+587 EEALEQIKKIAQN

-606 FEARKLKSKLNKLSY
+606 FEARKLNSKLNKLSY
-621 EDESSENIQEYD
+621 DEESNEKIQEYD
-633 NTPIKVG
+633 TSPIKIG
-640 DDVYITS
+640 DSVYITS
-647 LDKTAV
+647 LDKTAIV
-653 VVEDDKRKAEYKVK
+653 VADDKRKAEYTVK

-683 RKSDKNHTQ
+683 IAKVQKQNDTSK
-692 SQSQTNVVIN
+692 NVVIN
-702 KPLGKDALPLEC
+702 KPINNTQLPLEC

-734 AVLRGMHEVRIV
+734 AVLKGMHEVRIV

-753 LRTAIHDYF
+753 LRNAIHDYF
-762 KTHPSIATFRLGKYG
+762 KTHPNIATFRLGQYG

>member
-1 MIAEKTIYSLEFNK
+1 MS
-15 IREILQKFAVSRSGK
+15 
-30 NKILQMMPEDNINQ
+30 
-44 INILLDE
+44 
-51 VYQADKILFEYTES
+51 
-65 PDFSFDDIS
+65 
-74 EIVDKADKNVTL
+74 
-86 SMGELLKIARVMKI
+86 ELLKVARVMKI
-100 SRLVADT
+100 SRLAAES
-107 IGNINSSEIE
+107 IGKINSTEIE

-148 TASSELKRIR
+148 NASAELKRIR

-163 NNITIKNKL
+163 LNITIKNKL
-172 QMFVSSPTY
+172 NMFVTSPTY
-181 NKYLQDSIV
+181 SKYLQDSIV

-200 VKSEYKNNIPGL
+200 VKSEFKNNIQGL
-212 IHDQSASGKAVF
+212 IHDQSSSGKAVF

-239 LRINESLEIEKI
+239 LRISESLEIERI
-251 LKQFTIRVGG
+251 LKAFTIRVGG
-261 EADSLRQNFDVLTDL
+261 EADNIRQNFNVLTDL

-288 LKAERPQVNNNG
+288 LKAERPVINNDG
-300 EIAIIKGRHPL
+300 IIVIKNGRHPL
-311 IDKDKVVPISLAIEG
+311 IDKDKVVPITLAIEQG
-326 KKRLLMITGPNTGG
+326 KKVFMVTGPNTGG

-365 GSKIAVFEQIFSDI
+365 GSKIAIYNQIFSDI

-397 NIIDI
+397 NIVDI
-402 TNSADSK
+402 TNNADSN

-436 LVDCGGISV
+436 LVQSGATSV

-479 RLLLGSTGS
+479 KLLLGGTGS
-488 SNAIQIAERLGL
+488 SNAIQIAQRLGL
-500 NKSIVNRA
+500 DKNIVARA

-531 QAEEEKN
+531 QANAEKAE
-538 QIEQLKIAT
+538 IERLKMEIVK
-547 ITEYNVAREARKV
+547 EHNLARQGREIVESERK
-560 VENERQ
+560 
-566 KLNDTMRLEAKKI
+566 KLNDTMRKEAKRI

-587 DEAIEKIKKIAQN
+587 EEALEQIKKIAQN

-606 FEARKLKSKLNKLSY
+606 FEARKLNSKLNKLSY
-621 EDESSENIQEYD
+621 DEESNEKIQEYD
-633 NTPIKVG
+633 TSPIKIG
-640 DDVYITS
+640 DSVYITS
-647 LDKTAV
+647 LDKTAIV
-653 VVEDDKRKAEYKVK
+653 VADDKRKAEYTVK

-683 RKSDKNHTQ
+683 IAKVQKQNDTSK
-692 SQSQTNVVIN
+692 NVVIN
-702 KPLGKDALPLEC
+702 KPINNTQLPLEC

-734 AVLRGMHEVRIV
+734 AVLKGMHEVRIV

-753 LRTAIHDYF
+753 LRNAIHDYF
-762 KTHPSIATFRLGKYG
+762 KTHPNIATFRLGQYG

>member
-1 MIAEKTIYSLEFNK
+1 MISEKTIYSLEFNK
-15 IREILQKFAVSRSGK
+15 IREILKDFAVSQSGK
-30 NKILQMMPEDNINQ
+30 KSILSLMPAEGLSAVNN
-44 INILLDE
+44 LLDE
-51 VYQADKILFEYTES
+51 VYQADKILYEYAES
-65 PDFSFDDIS
+65 PDFSFDDIK
-74 EIVDKADKNVTL
+74 EIIDKADKNITL
-86 SMGELLKIARVMKI
+86 TMSELLKVARVMKI
-100 SRLVADT
+100 SRLAAES
-107 IGNINSSEIE
+107 IGKINSTEIE

-148 TASSELKRIR
+148 NASAELKRIR

-163 NNITIKNKL
+163 LNITIKNKL
-172 QMFVSSPTY
+172 NMFVTSPTY
-181 NKYLQDSIV
+181 SKYLQDSIV

-200 VKSEYKNNIPGL
+200 VKSEFKNNIQGL
-212 IHDQSASGKAVF
+212 IHDQSSSGKAVF

-239 LRINESLEIEKI
+239 LRISESLEIERI
-251 LKQFTIRVGG
+251 LKAFTIRVGG
-261 EADSLRQNFDVLTDL
+261 EADNIRQNFNVLTDL

-288 LKAERPQVNNNG
+288 LKAERPVVNNDG
-300 EIAIIKGRHPL
+300 IIVIKNGRHPL
-311 IDKDKVVPISLAIEG
+311 IDKDKVVPITLAIEQG
-326 KKRLLMITGPNTGG
+326 KKVFMVTGPNTGG

-365 GSKIAVFEQIFSDI
+365 GSKIAIYNQIFSDI

-397 NIIDI
+397 NIVDI
-402 TNSADSK
+402 TNNADSN

-436 LVDCGGISV
+436 LVQSGATSV

-468 DFDPITFAPTY
+468 DFDPVTFAPTY
-479 RLLLGSTGS
+479 KLLLGGTGS
-488 SNAIQIAERLGL
+488 SNAIQIAQRLGL
-500 NKSIVNRA
+500 DKNIVARA

-516 VQFDAIILSAEKARR
+516 VQFDAIILSAERARR
-531 QAEEEKN
+531 QANAEKAE
-538 QIEQLKIAT
+538 IERLKMEIVK
-547 ITEYNVAREARKV
+547 EHNLARQGREIVESERK
-560 VENERQ
+560 
-566 KLNDTMRLEAKKI
+566 KLNDTMRKEAKRI

-587 DEAIEKIKKIAQN
+587 EEALEQIKKIAQN

-606 FEARKLKSKLNKLSY
+606 FEARKLNSMLNKLSY
-621 EDESSENIQEYD
+621 DDESNEKIQEYD
-633 NTPIKVG
+633 NSPIKIG
-640 DDVYITS
+640 DSVYITS
-647 LDKTAV
+647 LDKTAIV
-653 VVEDDKRKAEYKVK
+653 VADDKRKAEYTVK

-683 RKSDKNHTQ
+683 IAKPQKSSDTNK
-692 SQSQTNVVIN
+692 NVVIN
-702 KPLGKDALPLEC
+702 KPINNTQLPLEC

-734 AVLRGMHEVRIV
+734 AVLKGMHEVRIV

-762 KTHPSIATFRLGKYG
+762 KTHPNIATFRLGQYG